1 MKRNKLRRVT
11 ATALLLSFA
20 LPQCAQAAAPTVE
33 TDETVYINMDY
44 YGAPTNTRIVKGVN
58 LNGHTEFTDFGDYKD
73 VYNMSTF
80 DEPTLKEGS
89 VYWKLNTDKNRFY
102 YECIPSDTVNIQMP
116 WNFDVSYKLN
126 GVPVEAAQCAGASGT
141 IQMDIHAVPNSYASD
156 YYKNNMMLVCA
167 TGIDMSKALSID
179 APGAQIQSFGT
190 YKLVMFMGL
199 PGEENTFTVRIGS
212 DDFESMG
219 LIMFMTPATTS
230 ALDIMSSMRDIKD
243 RLENSGDNL
252 YTGVSSML
260 STMQAVQ
267 SSLSSMSNGISG
279 IDQVRKQLIKDRGTI
294 DPRTDAALN
303 ALDELT
309 GKSDSL
315 IPELNSA
322 KETLTTLNATT
333 SSILTTLEESGEDV
347 AEYQKL
353 LNNVK
358 TSLGNL
364 EDLFDDLDDETTDS
378 SWTISQIRSAS
389 EDLQK
394 ELDALTKDLKSLSGS
409 LDDLPDNLDD
419 EVTDNLTN
427 YVKQMATEAGQTAYK
442 AAYEQAYEKAYEQAY
457 KQAYDAAIADGLDEE
472 TAKQTAQQAAEQT
485 ASSAADTAASSVSST
500 AASTAQASA
509 YNNAQALAALMT
521 GIKDGS
527 DDVTTD
533 MKSMTK
539 QLEKVTKEM
548 SNLLD
553 ATNSM
558 LKDLEDIAD
567 VFDDYK
573 GLPQDFTQEGKKL
586 TELANGS
593 LDRVNKMLAD
603 IPALR
608 ESLDSL
614 TKTATSSIDKTT
626 DLMSSTTK
634 ALSTSYDLMNTANS
648 VLRSVRSQADTST
661 QTTID
666 SLLDTLGK
674 LSGSTASGQMQ
685 TATDSIHSAVKD
697 AETDLEDDT
706 NVLNIDTSADLQ
718 SVTSSMNPAPSSL
731 QFILRTEEISVDDDK
746 DNGISDQ
753 DAADE
758 GVFARICN
766 VFKKLFTAIVGVFAS
781 DD

>member
-80 DEPTLKEGS
+80 DEPTLKEDS

-102 YECIPSDTVNIQMP
+102 YECIPNDTVNIQMP

-126 GVPVEAAQCAGASGT
+126 GVPVEADQCAGASGT
-141 IQMDIHAVPNSYASD
+141 IQMDIHAVPNTYASD

-212 DDFESMG
+212 NDFESMG

-267 SSLSSMSNGISG
+267 GSLSSMSSGISG
-279 IDQVRKQLIKDRGTI
+279 IDQVRKQLIKDRGTL

-333 SSILTTLEESGEDV
+333 SSILTTLEESGEDIP
-347 AEYQKL
+347 EYQKL
-353 LNNVK
+353 LNDVK
-358 TSLGNL
+358 TSLSNL
-364 EDLFDDLDDETTDS
+364 EDLFDDLDDETDNS
-378 SWTISQIRSAS
+378 SWTIARIRSAS

-394 ELDALTKDLKSLSGS
+394 ELNALTQDLKNLSGNLEDLPKDLN
-409 LDDLPDNLDD
+409 DA
-419 EVTDNLTN
+419 VTDNLTD
-427 YVKQMATEAGQTAYK
+427 YVKAMATEAGQTAYK
-442 AAYEQAYEKAYEQAY
+442 AAYKQAYQK
-457 KQAYDAAIADGLDEE
+457 AYDAAIAAGSDEE
-472 TAKQTAQQAAEQT
+472 TAKQT

-509 YNNAQALAALMT
+509 YSNAQALAALMT
-521 GIKDGS
+521 GISDGTK
-527 DDVTTD
+527 DVTSD
-533 MKSMTK
+533 MQSMTK
-539 QLEKVTKEM
+539 QLESVTEKI
-548 SNLLD
+548 SGLLD
-553 ATNSM
+553 ATNSL

-567 VFDDYK
+567 VFDEYK
-573 GLPQDFTQEGKKL
+573 GLPQDFTQEGRKL

-648 VLRSVRSQADTST
+648 VLRSVRSQADAST
-661 QTTID
+661 QTTIN

-674 LSGSTASGQMQ
+674 LSGSNASGQMQ

-706 NVLNIDTSADLQ
+706 NVLNIDTSADLE
-718 SVTSSMNPAPSSL
+718 SVTSSMNPSPSSL
-731 QFILRTEEISVDDDK
+731 QFILRTEEISVDDD
-746 DNGISDQ
+746 DDDGISDQ

-766 VFKKLFTAIVGVFAS
+766 IFKKLFTAIAGVFAS

>member
-89 VYWKLNTDKNRFY
+89 VYWKLDTDKNRFY
-102 YECIPSDTVNIQMP
+102 YECIPNDTVNIQMP
-116 WNFDVSYKLN
+116 WNFDVAYKLN
-126 GVPVEAAQCAGASGT
+126 GVPVEADQCAGASGT
-141 IQMDIHAVPNSYASD
+141 IQMDIHAVPNTYASD

-212 DDFESMG
+212 NDFESMG

-243 RLENSGDNL
+243 RLKNSGDNL

-267 SSLSSMSNGISG
+267 GSLSSMSSGISG
-279 IDQVRKQLIKDRGTI
+279 IDQVRKQLIKDRGTL

-322 KETLTTLNATT
+322 KETLTSLNATT
-333 SSILTTLEESGEDV
+333 SSILTTLEESGEDIP
-347 AEYQKL
+347 EYQKL
-353 LNNVK
+353 LNDVK

-364 EDLFDDLDDETTDS
+364 EDLFDDLDDETDNS
-378 SWTISQIRSAS
+378 SWTIAQIRSAS
-389 EDLQK
+389 EDLSK
-394 ELDALTKDLKSLSGS
+394 ELEALTKDLKSLSGS
-409 LDDLPDNLDD
+409 LDDLDLETP
-419 EVTDNLTN
+419 VTTELTN
-427 YVKQMATEAGQTAYK
+427 YVKNMTSTASSTVLDTAYK
-442 AAYEQAYEKAYEQAY
+442 KGYAAG
-457 KQAYDAAIADGLDEE
+457 KQAAIDEGKTDEAEIEAIAQQYAEA
-472 TAKQTAQQAAEQT
+472 AKASAASQ
-485 ASSAADTAASSVSST
+485 ASSAASQ
-500 AASTAQASA
+500 AQASA
-509 YNNAQALAALMT
+509 YSNAQALAALMT
-521 GIKDGS
+521 GIKSGS
-527 DDVTTD
+527 SAVTSD
-533 MKSMTK
+533 MQSMTK
-539 QLEKVTKEM
+539 QLKSVTEKM
-548 SNLLD
+548 SGLLK
-553 ATNSM
+553 ATNSL

-567 VFDDYK
+567 VFDEYK

-626 DLMSSTTK
+626 DLMNSTKK
-634 ALSTSYDLMNTANS
+634 ALSTSYDLVNTANS
-648 VLRSVRSQADTST
+648 VLRSVRSQADAST
-661 QTTID
+661 QATID

-706 NVLNIDTSADLQ
+706 NVLNIDTSADLE
-718 SVTSSMNPAPSSL
+718 SVTSSMNPSPSSL
-731 QFILRTEEISVDDDK
+731 QFILRTEEISVDDD
-746 DNGISDQ
+746 DDDGTSDQ

-766 VFKKLFTAIVGVFAS
+766 IFKKLFTAIVGVFAS

>member
-80 DEPTLKEGS
+80 DEPTLKEDS

-102 YECIPSDTVNIQMP
+102 YECIPNDTVNIQMP

-126 GVPVEAAQCAGASGT
+126 GVPVEADQCAGASGT
-141 IQMDIHAVPNSYASD
+141 IQMDIHAVPNTYASD

-212 DDFESMG
+212 NDFESMG

-267 SSLSSMSNGISG
+267 SSLSSMSSGISG
-279 IDQVRKQLIKDRGTI
+279 IDQVRKQLIKDRGTL

-322 KETLTTLNATT
+322 KETLTALNATT
-333 SSILTTLEESGEDV
+333 SSILTTLEESGEDIP
-347 AEYQKL
+347 EYQKL
-353 LNNVK
+353 LNDVK

-364 EDLFDDLDDETTDS
+364 EDLFDDLDDETDNS
-378 SWTISQIRSAS
+378 SWTIAQIRSAS

-394 ELDALTKDLKSLSGS
+394 ELNALTQDLKNLSGN
-409 LDDLPDNLDD
+409 LEDLPKNLNDA
-419 EVTDNLTN
+419 VTDNLTD
-427 YVKQMATEAGQTAYK
+427 YVKKMASTASSTVLDTAYK
-442 AAYEQAYEKAYEQAY
+442 KGYAAGKQKAIDDGKTDEAEIE
-457 KQAYDAAIADGLDEE
+457 AIAQQYAEA
-472 TAKQTAQQAAEQT
+472 AKASAASQ
-485 ASSAADTAASSVSST
+485 ASSAASQ
-500 AASTAQASA
+500 AQASA

-521 GIKDGS
+521 GIKSGS
-527 DDVTTD
+527 SAVTSD
-533 MKSMTK
+533 MQTMTK
-539 QLEKVTKEM
+539 QLKSVTEKM
-548 SNLLD
+548 SGLLD
-553 ATNSM
+553 ATNSL

-567 VFDDYK
+567 VFDEYK
-573 GLPQDFTQEGKKL
+573 GLPQDFTAEGKKL

-614 TKTATSSIDKTT
+614 TKTATASIDKTT
-626 DLMSSTTK
+626 DLMNSTTK

-648 VLRSVRSQADTST
+648 VLRSVRSQADAST

-685 TATDSIHSAVKD
+685 TATNSIHSAVKD

-706 NVLNIDTSADLQ
+706 NVLNIDTSADLE
-718 SVTSSMNPAPSSL
+718 SVTSSMNPSPSSL
-731 QFILRTEEISVDDDK
+731 QFILRTEEISVDDD
-746 DNGISDQ
+746 DDDGISDQ

-758 GVFARICN
+758 GVFSRICN
-766 VFKKLFTAIVGVFAS
+766 IFKKLFTAITGVFAS

>member
-80 DEPTLKEGS
+80 DEPTLKEDS

-102 YECIPSDTVNIQMP
+102 YECIPNDTVNIQMP

-126 GVPVEAAQCAGASGT
+126 GVPVEADQCAGASGT
-141 IQMDIHAVPNSYASD
+141 IQMDIHAVPNTYASD

-212 DDFESMG
+212 NDFESMG

-267 SSLSSMSNGISG
+267 GSLSSMSSGISG
-279 IDQVRKQLIKDRGTI
+279 IDQVRKQLIKDRGTL

-322 KETLTTLNATT
+322 KETLTALNATT
-333 SSILTTLEESGEDV
+333 SSILTTLEESGEDIP
-347 AEYQKL
+347 EYQKL
-353 LNNVK
+353 LNDVK

-364 EDLFDDLDDETTDS
+364 EDLFDDLDDETDNS
-378 SWTISQIRSAS
+378 SWTIARIRSAS
-389 EDLQK
+389 ESLQK
-394 ELDALTKDLKSLSGS
+394 ELNALTDDLESLSGS
-409 LDDLPDNLDD
+409 LSKMPKNLNDA
-419 EVTDNLTN
+419 VTDNLTD
-427 YVKQMATEAGQTAYK
+427 YVKAMATEAGQTAYK
-442 AAYEQAYEKAYEQAY
+442 AAYKQAYQK
-457 KQAYDAAIADGLDEE
+457 AYDAAIAAGSDEE
-472 TAKQTAQQAAEQT
+472 TAKQT

-509 YNNAQALAALMT
+509 YNNAQALAALLN
-521 GIKDGS
+521 GINEGS
-527 DDVTTD
+527 TDVKKQTD
-533 MKSMTK
+533 SMLSR
-539 QLEKVTKEM
+539 LESVTEKM
-548 SNLLD
+548 SDLLD
-553 ATNSM
+553 ATNSL

-567 VFDDYK
+567 VFDEYK
-573 GLPQDFTQEGKKL
+573 GLPQDFTAEGKKL

-603 IPALR
+603 IPALL

-614 TKTATSSIDKTT
+614 TKTATASIDKTT

-648 VLRSVRSQADTST
+648 VLRSVRSQADAST
-661 QTTID
+661 QTTIN

-685 TATDSIHSAVKD
+685 TATNSIHSAVKD

-706 NVLNIDTSADLQ
+706 NVLNIDTSADLE
-718 SVTSSMNPAPSSL
+718 SVTSSMNPSPSSL
-731 QFILRTEEISVDDDK
+731 QFILRTEEISVDDD
-746 DNGISDQ
+746 DDDGISDQ

-766 VFKKLFTAIVGVFAS
+766 IFKKLFTAITGVFAS

>member
-20 LPQCAQAAAPTVE
+20 LPQCAYAAAPTVE
-33 TDETVYINMDY
+33 TDEAVYINMDY
-44 YGAPTNTRIVKGVN
+44 YGVPTNTRIVKGVN

-80 DEPTLKEGS
+80 DEPVLKDGS
-89 VYWKLNTDKNRFY
+89 VYWKLDTDKQRFY
-102 YECIPSDTVNIQMP
+102 YECIPNDTVNIQMP

-126 GVPVEAAQCAGASGT
+126 GVPVEADKCAGASGT
-141 IQMDIHAVPNSYASD
+141 IQMDIHAVPNDYASE

-212 DDFESMG
+212 NDFESMG

-267 SSLSSMSNGISG
+267 GSLSSMSKGISG
-279 IDQVRKQLIKDRGTI
+279 IDEVRKQLIRDRGTI
-294 DPRTDAALN
+294 DPRTDAALA
-303 ALDELT
+303 ALNELT
-309 GKSDSL
+309 GQSDSL
-315 IPELNSA
+315 IPELNTT
-322 KETLTTLNATT
+322 KDTLTSLNATT
-333 SSILTTLEESGEDV
+333 SSILTTLEESGADV
-347 AEYQKL
+347 TEYQKL
-353 LNNVK
+353 LEQVK

-364 EDLFDDLDDETTDS
+364 EDLFDDLDDETS
-378 SWTISQIRSAS
+378 NGSWNISQVRSAS
-389 EDLQK
+389 ESLQK
-394 ELDALTKDLKSLSGS
+394 ELDALT
-409 LDDLPDNLDD
+409 DDLRKLSDSLENLDL
-419 EVTDNLTN
+419 ETPVSTELKN
-427 YVKQMATEAGQTAYK
+427 YV
-442 AAYEQAYEKAYEQAY
+442 
-457 KQAYDAAIADGLDEE
+457 
-472 TAKQTAQQAAEQT
+472 
-485 ASSAADTAASSVSST
+485 SAMTSST
-500 AASTAQASA
+500 AQSAGKDASQQKYIEIMSTITDDMSDEKKAEIKEKAKAEAAKAGEAAGAAAVQSSAA

-521 GIKDGS
+521 GIKSGS
-527 DDVTTD
+527 SAVTSD
-533 MKSMTK
+533 MQSMTK
-539 QLEKVTKEM
+539 QLKSVTEKM
-548 SNLLD
+548 SDLLN
-553 ATNSM
+553 ATNSL

-593 LDRVNKMLAD
+593 LDRVNKMLAN

-608 ESLDSL
+608 ESLD
-614 TKTATSSIDKTT
+614 TMTTTANSAIDKTT
-626 DLMSSTTK
+626 SLITSTKK
-634 ALSTSYDLMNTANS
+634 ALSTSYDLVNTANS
-648 VLRSVRSQADTST
+648 VLRSVRSQADAST
-661 QTTID
+661 QATID

-706 NVLNIDTSADLQ
+706 NVLNIDTSAELQ
-718 SVTSSMNPAPSSL
+718 SVTSNMNPAPSSL
-731 QFILRTEEISVDDDK
+731 QFILRTKEISIDDDK
-746 DNGISDQ
+746 DSGVSDQ

-766 VFKKLFTAIVGVFAS
+766 VFKKLFTAITSVFAS

>member
-80 DEPTLKEGS
+80 DEPTLKEDS

-102 YECIPSDTVNIQMP
+102 YECIPNDTVNIQMP

-126 GVPVEAAQCAGASGT
+126 GVPVEADQCAGASGT
-141 IQMDIHAVPNSYASD
+141 IQMDIHAVPNTYASD

-212 DDFESMG
+212 NDFESMG

-267 SSLSSMSNGISG
+267 SSLSSMSSGISG
-279 IDQVRKQLIKDRGTI
+279 IDQVRKQLIKDRGTL

-322 KETLTTLNATT
+322 KETLTSLNATT
-333 SSILTTLEESGEDV
+333 SSILTTLEESGEDIP
-347 AEYQKL
+347 EYQKL
-353 LNNVK
+353 LNDVK

-364 EDLFDDLDDETTDS
+364 EDLFDDLDDETDNS
-378 SWTISQIRSAS
+378 SWTIAQIRSAS
-389 EDLQK
+389 EDLSK
-394 ELDALTKDLKSLSGS
+394 ELEALTKDLKSLSGS
-409 LDDLPDNLDD
+409 LDDLDLETPVST
-419 EVTDNLTN
+419 ELTK
-427 YVKQMATEAGQTAYK
+427 YV
-442 AAYEQAYEKAYEQAY
+442 
-457 KQAYDAAIADGLDEE
+457 
-472 TAKQTAQQAAEQT
+472 
-485 ASSAADTAASSVSST
+485 SAMTSST
-500 AASTAQASA
+500 AQSAGKDASQQKYLEIMSTITDDMSDEEKAEIKEKAKAEAAKAGEAAGAAAVQSSAA

-521 GIKDGS
+521 GIKSGS
-527 DDVTTD
+527 SAVTSD
-533 MKSMTK
+533 MQSMTK
-539 QLEKVTKEM
+539 QLESVTKEM
-548 SNLLD
+548 SNLLN
-553 ATNSM
+553 ATNSL

-567 VFDDYK
+567 VFDEYK

-614 TKTATSSIDKTT
+614 TKTATASIDKTT

-648 VLRSVRSQADTST
+648 VLRSVRSQADAST

-685 TATDSIHSAVKD
+685 TATNSIHSAVKD

-706 NVLNIDTSADLQ
+706 NVLNIDTSADLE
-718 SVTSSMNPAPSSL
+718 SVTSSMNPSPSSL
-731 QFILRTEEISVDDDK
+731 QFILRTEEISVDDD
-746 DNGISDQ
+746 DDDGISDQ

-766 VFKKLFTAIVGVFAS
+766 IFKKLFTAITGVFAS

>member
-80 DEPTLKEGS
+80 DEPTLKEDS

-102 YECIPSDTVNIQMP
+102 YECIPNDTVNIQMP

-126 GVPVEAAQCAGASGT
+126 GVPVEADQCAGASGT
-141 IQMDIHAVPNSYASD
+141 IQMDIHAVPNTYASD

-212 DDFESMG
+212 NDFESMG

-267 SSLSSMSNGISG
+267 GSLSSMSSGISG
-279 IDQVRKQLIKDRGTI
+279 IDQVRKQLIKDRGTL

-322 KETLTTLNATT
+322 KETLTALNATT
-333 SSILTTLEESGEDV
+333 SSILTTLEESGEDIP
-347 AEYQKL
+347 EYQKL
-353 LNNVK
+353 LNDVK

-364 EDLFDDLDDETTDS
+364 EDLFDDLDDETDNS
-378 SWTISQIRSAS
+378 SWTIARIRSAS

-394 ELDALTKDLKSLSGS
+394 ELNALTDDLKSLSGS
-409 LDDLPDNLDD
+409 LDDLDLETPVSTELK
-419 EVTDNLTN
+419 N
-427 YVKQMATEAGQTAYK
+427 YV
-442 AAYEQAYEKAYEQAY
+442 
-457 KQAYDAAIADGLDEE
+457 
-472 TAKQTAQQAAEQT
+472 
-485 ASSAADTAASSVSST
+485 SAMTSST
-500 AASTAQASA
+500 AQSAGKDASQKKYLEIMSTITRDMSDEEKAEIEEKAKAEAAKAGEAAGAAAVQSSAA

-521 GIKDGS
+521 GIKSGS
-527 DDVTTD
+527 SAVTSD
-533 MKSMTK
+533 MQSMTK
-539 QLEKVTKEM
+539 QLKSVTEEM
-548 SNLLD
+548 SDLLD
-553 ATNSM
+553 ATNSL

-567 VFDDYK
+567 VFDEYK
-573 GLPQDFTQEGKKL
+573 GLPQDFTAEGKKL

-614 TKTATSSIDKTT
+614 TKTATASIDKTT

-648 VLRSVRSQADTST
+648 VLRSVRSQADAST

-685 TATDSIHSAVKD
+685 TATNSIHSAVKD

-706 NVLNIDTSADLQ
+706 NVLNIDTSADLE
-718 SVTSSMNPAPSSL
+718 SVTSSMNPSPSSL
-731 QFILRTEEISVDDDK
+731 QFILRTEEISVDDD
-746 DNGISDQ
+746 DDDGISDQ

-758 GVFARICN
+758 GVFSRICN
-766 VFKKLFTAIVGVFAS
+766 IFKKLFTAITGVFAS
-781 DD
+781 ND

>member
-73 VYNMSTF
+73 GYNMSTF
-80 DEPTLKEGS
+80 DEPTLKEDS

-102 YECIPSDTVNIQMP
+102 YECIPNDTVNIQMP

-126 GVPVEAAQCAGASGT
+126 GVPVEADQCAGASGT
-141 IQMDIHAVPNSYASD
+141 IQMDIHAVPNTYASD

-212 DDFESMG
+212 NDFESMG

-267 SSLSSMSNGISG
+267 SSLSSMSSGISG
-279 IDQVRKQLIKDRGTI
+279 IDQVRKQLIKDRGTL

-322 KETLTTLNATT
+322 KETLTALNATT
-333 SSILTTLEESGEDV
+333 SSILTTLEESGEDIP
-347 AEYQKL
+347 EYQKL
-353 LNNVK
+353 LTDVK

-364 EDLFDDLDDETTDS
+364 EDLFDDLDDETDNS
-378 SWTISQIRSAS
+378 SWTIAQIRSAS
-389 EDLQK
+389 EDLSK
-394 ELDALTKDLKSLSGS
+394 ELEALTKDLKSLSGS
-409 LDDLPDNLDD
+409 LDDLPKDLNN
-419 EVTDNLTN
+419 EVTTELTN
-427 YVKQMATEAGQTAYK
+427 YVKKMASTASSTVTETVRQ
-442 AAYEQAYEKAYEQAY
+442 QAYEKAMEQLQPAIDAGQMTEEDA
-457 KQAYDAAIADGLDEE
+457 KAKANEIADAAASSSD
-472 TAKQTAQQAAEQT
+472 ASAA
-485 ASSAADTAASSVSST
+485 ASSAASQ
-500 AASTAQASA
+500 AQASA

-521 GIKDGS
+521 GIKSGS
-527 DDVTTD
+527 SAVTSD
-533 MKSMTK
+533 MQSMTK
-539 QLEKVTKEM
+539 QLKSVTEKM
-548 SNLLD
+548 SGLLD
-553 ATNSM
+553 ATNSL

-567 VFDDYK
+567 VFDEYK
-573 GLPQDFTQEGKKL
+573 GLPQDFTQEGRKL

-614 TKTATSSIDKTT
+614 TKTATASIDKTT

-648 VLRSVRSQADTST
+648 VLRSVRSQADAST

-685 TATDSIHSAVKD
+685 TATNSIHSAVKD

-706 NVLNIDTSADLQ
+706 NVLNIDTSADLE
-718 SVTSSMNPAPSSL
+718 SVTSSMNPSPSSL
-731 QFILRTEEISVDDDK
+731 QFILRTEEISVDDD
-746 DNGISDQ
+746 DDDGISDQ

-766 VFKKLFTAIVGVFAS
+766 IFKKLFTAITGVFAS

>member
-80 DEPTLKEGS
+80 DEPTLKEDS

-102 YECIPSDTVNIQMP
+102 YECIPNDTVNIQMP

-126 GVPVEAAQCAGASGT
+126 GVPVEADQCAGASGT
-141 IQMDIHAVPNSYASD
+141 IQMDIHAVPNTYASD

-212 DDFESMG
+212 NDFESMG

-267 SSLSSMSNGISG
+267 SSLSSMSSGISG
-279 IDQVRKQLIKDRGTI
+279 IDQVRKQLIKDRGTL

-322 KETLTTLNATT
+322 KETLTALNATT
-333 SSILTTLEESGEDV
+333 SSILTTLEESGEDIP
-347 AEYQKL
+347 EYQKL
-353 LNNVK
+353 LNDVK

-364 EDLFDDLDDETTDS
+364 EDLFDDLDDETDNS
-378 SWTISQIRSAS
+378 SWTIAQIRSAS

-394 ELDALTKDLKSLSGS
+394 ELNALTEDLESLSGS
-409 LDDLPDNLDD
+409 LDDLDLETPVST
-419 EVTDNLTN
+419 ELTN
-427 YVKQMATEAGQTAYK
+427 YVKKMATEAGTTAAETASKQAY
-442 AAYEQAYEKAYEQAY
+442 AQAYEQAIANGMSKEE
-457 KQAYDAAIADGLDEE
+457 AAA
-472 TAKQTAQQAAEQT
+472 AKSA
-485 ASSAADTAASSVSST
+485 ASSAANSAASQ
-500 AASTAQASA
+500 AQASA

-521 GIKDGS
+521 GIKSGS
-527 DDVTTD
+527 SAVTSD
-533 MKSMTK
+533 MQSMTK
-539 QLEKVTKEM
+539 QLKSVTEKM
-548 SNLLD
+548 SGLLD
-553 ATNSM
+553 ATNSL

-567 VFDDYK
+567 VFDEYK
-573 GLPQDFTQEGKKL
+573 GLPQDFTAEGKKL

-614 TKTATSSIDKTT
+614 TKTATASIDKTT
-626 DLMSSTTK
+626 DLMNSTTK

-648 VLRSVRSQADTST
+648 VLRSVRSQADAST
-661 QTTID
+661 QTTIN
-666 SLLDTLGK
+666 SLLDALGK

-685 TATDSIHSAVKD
+685 TATNSIHSAVKD

-706 NVLNIDTSADLQ
+706 NVLNIDTSADLE
-718 SVTSSMNPAPSSL
+718 SVTSSMNPSPSSL
-731 QFILRTEEISVDDDK
+731 QFILRTEEISVDDD
-746 DNGISDQ
+746 DDDGISDQ

-766 VFKKLFTAIVGVFAS
+766 IFKKLFTAITGVFAS

>member
-80 DEPTLKEGS
+80 DEPTLKEDS

-102 YECIPSDTVNIQMP
+102 YECIPNDTVNIQMP

-126 GVPVEAAQCAGASGT
+126 GVPVEADQCAGASGT
-141 IQMDIHAVPNSYASD
+141 IQMDIHAVPNTYASD

-212 DDFESMG
+212 NDFESMG

-267 SSLSSMSNGISG
+267 SSLSSMSSGISG
-279 IDQVRKQLIKDRGTI
+279 IDQVRKQLIKDRGTL

-322 KETLTTLNATT
+322 KETLTALNATT
-333 SSILTTLEESGEDV
+333 SSILTTLEESGEDIP
-347 AEYQKL
+347 EYQKL
-353 LNNVK
+353 LNDVK

-364 EDLFDDLDDETTDS
+364 EDLFDDLDDETDNS
-378 SWTISQIRSAS
+378 SWTIAQIRSAS

-394 ELDALTKDLKSLSGS
+394 ELNALTEDLKSLSGS
-409 LDDLPDNLDD
+409 LDDLDLETPVSTELK
-419 EVTDNLTN
+419 N
-427 YVKQMATEAGQTAYK
+427 YV
-442 AAYEQAYEKAYEQAY
+442 
-457 KQAYDAAIADGLDEE
+457 
-472 TAKQTAQQAAEQT
+472 
-485 ASSAADTAASSVSST
+485 SAMTSST
-500 AASTAQASA
+500 AQSAGKDASQKKYLEIMSTITRDMSDEEKAEIEEKAKAEAAKAGEAAGAAAVQSSAA

-521 GIKDGS
+521 GIKSGS
-527 DDVTTD
+527 SAVTSD
-533 MKSMTK
+533 MQSMTK
-539 QLEKVTKEM
+539 QLKSVTEKM
-548 SNLLD
+548 SDLLN
-553 ATNSM
+553 ATNSL

-567 VFDDYK
+567 VFDEYK
-573 GLPQDFTQEGKKL
+573 GLPQDFTAEGKKL

-648 VLRSVRSQADTST
+648 VLRSVRSQADAST
-661 QTTID
+661 QTTIN

-685 TATDSIHSAVKD
+685 TATNSIHSAVKD

-706 NVLNIDTSADLQ
+706 NVLNIDTSADLE
-718 SVTSSMNPAPSSL
+718 SVTSSMNPSPSSL
-731 QFILRTEEISVDDDK
+731 QFILRTEEISVDDD
-746 DNGISDQ
+746 DDDGISDQ

-766 VFKKLFTAIVGVFAS
+766 IFKKLFTAITGVFAS

>member
-80 DEPTLKEGS
+80 DEPTLKEDS
-89 VYWKLNTDKNRFY
+89 VYLKLNTDKNRFY
-102 YECIPSDTVNIQMP
+102 YECIPNDTVNIQMP

-126 GVPVEAAQCAGASGT
+126 GVPVEADQCAGASGT
-141 IQMDIHAVPNSYASD
+141 IQMDIHAVPNTYASD

-212 DDFESMG
+212 NDFESMG

-267 SSLSSMSNGISG
+267 SSLSSMSSGISG
-279 IDQVRKQLIKDRGTI
+279 IDQVRKQLIKDRGTL

-322 KETLTTLNATT
+322 KETLTALNATT
-333 SSILTTLEESGEDV
+333 SSILTTLEESGEDIP
-347 AEYQKL
+347 EYQKL
-353 LNNVK
+353 LNDVK

-364 EDLFDDLDDETTDS
+364 EDLFDDLDDETDNS
-378 SWTISQIRSAS
+378 SWTIAQIRSAS
-389 EDLQK
+389 EDLSK
-394 ELDALTKDLKSLSGS
+394 ELEALTKDLKSLSGS
-409 LDDLPDNLDD
+409 LDDLPKDLNN
-419 EVTDNLTN
+419 EVTTELTN
-427 YVKQMATEAGQTAYK
+427 YVKKMASTASSTVTETVRQ
-442 AAYEQAYEKAYEQAY
+442 QAYEKAMEQLQPAIDAGQMTEEDA
-457 KQAYDAAIADGLDEE
+457 KAKANEIADAAASSSD
-472 TAKQTAQQAAEQT
+472 ASAA
-485 ASSAADTAASSVSST
+485 ASSAASQ
-500 AASTAQASA
+500 AQASA

-521 GIKDGS
+521 GIKSGS
-527 DDVTTD
+527 SAVTSD
-533 MKSMTK
+533 MQSMTK
-539 QLEKVTKEM
+539 QLKSVTEKM
-548 SNLLD
+548 SGLLD
-553 ATNSM
+553 ATNSL

-567 VFDDYK
+567 VFDEYK
-573 GLPQDFTQEGKKL
+573 GLPQDFTQEGRKL

-614 TKTATSSIDKTT
+614 TKTATASIDKTT

-648 VLRSVRSQADTST
+648 VLRSVRSQADAST

-685 TATDSIHSAVKD
+685 TATNSIHSAVKD

-706 NVLNIDTSADLQ
+706 NVLNIDTSADLE
-718 SVTSSMNPAPSSL
+718 SVTSSMNPSPSSL
-731 QFILRTEEISVDDDK
+731 QFILRTEEISVDDD
-746 DNGISDQ
+746 DDDGISDQ

-766 VFKKLFTAIVGVFAS
+766 IFKKLFTAITGVFAS

>member
-80 DEPTLKEGS
+80 DEPTLKDGS
-89 VYWKLNTDKNRFY
+89 VYWKLDTDKNRFY
-102 YECIPSDTVNIQMP
+102 YECIPNDTVNIQMP

-126 GVPVEAAQCAGASGT
+126 GVPIEADQCAGASGT
-141 IQMDIHAVPNSYASD
+141 IQMDIHAVPNTYASD

-212 DDFESMG
+212 NDFESMG

-267 SSLSSMSNGISG
+267 GSLSSMSSGISG
-279 IDQVRKQLIKDRGTI
+279 IDQVRKQLIKDRATL

-322 KETLTTLNATT
+322 KETLTSLNATT
-333 SSILTTLEESGEDV
+333 SSILTTLEESGEDIP
-347 AEYQKL
+347 EYQKL
-353 LNNVK
+353 LNDVK

-364 EDLFDDLDDETTDS
+364 EDLFDDLDDETDNS
-378 SWTISQIRSAS
+378 SWTIARIRSAS

-394 ELDALTKDLKSLSGS
+394 ELNALTQDLKNLSGNLEDLPKDLN
-409 LDDLPDNLDD
+409 DA
-419 EVTDNLTN
+419 VTDNLTD
-427 YVKQMATEAGQTAYK
+427 YVKAMATEAGQTAYK
-442 AAYEQAYEKAYEQAY
+442 AAYKQAYQK
-457 KQAYDAAIADGLDEE
+457 AYDAAIAAGSDEE
-472 TAKQTAQQAAEQT
+472 TAKQT

-509 YNNAQALAALMT
+509 YSNAQALAALMT
-521 GIKDGS
+521 GINDASKS
-527 DDVTTD
+527 TV
-533 MKSMTK
+533 KSMQSMTSQSVNVIK
-539 QLEKVTKEM
+539 QMTD
-548 SNLLD
+548 LLN
-553 ATNSM
+553 ATNSL

-567 VFDDYK
+567 VFDEYK

-614 TKTATSSIDKTT
+614 TKTATASIDKTT
-626 DLMSSTTK
+626 DLMNSTKK
-634 ALSTSYDLMNTANS
+634 ALSTSYDLVNTANS
-648 VLRSVRSQADTST
+648 VLRSVRSQADAST
-661 QTTID
+661 QATID

-706 NVLNIDTSADLQ
+706 NVLNIDTSADLE
-718 SVTSSMNPAPSSL
+718 SVTSSMNPSPSSL
-731 QFILRTEEISVDDDK
+731 QFILRTEEISVDDD
-746 DNGISDQ
+746 DDDGTSDQ

-758 GVFARICN
+758 GVFSRICN
-766 VFKKLFTAIVGVFAS
+766 IFKKLFTAITGVFAS

>member
-89 VYWKLNTDKNRFY
+89 VYWKLDTDKNRFY
-102 YECIPSDTVNIQMP
+102 YECIPNDTVNIQMP

-126 GVPVEAAQCAGASGT
+126 GVPVEADQCAGASGT
-141 IQMDIHAVPNSYASD
+141 IQMDIHAVPNTYASD

-212 DDFESMG
+212 NDFESMG

-267 SSLSSMSNGISG
+267 SSLSSMSSGISG
-279 IDQVRKQLIKDRGTI
+279 IDQVRKQLIKDRGTL

-322 KETLTTLNATT
+322 KETLTSLNATT
-333 SSILTTLEESGEDV
+333 SSILTTLEESGKDIP
-347 AEYQKL
+347 EYQKL
-353 LNNVK
+353 LNDVK

-364 EDLFDDLDDETTDS
+364 EDLFDDLDDETDNS
-378 SWTISQIRSAS
+378 SWTIARIRSAS

-394 ELDALTKDLKSLSGS
+394 ELKALR
-409 LDDLPDNLDD
+409 DDLDNLSD
-419 EVTDNLTN
+419 ELGKFTEDGNKNPLETEVGQSL
-427 YVKQMATEAGQTAYK
+427 KQYANNMTAQGGAGTYSVIYQQTYQ
-442 AAYEQAYEKAYEQAY
+442 QAYQQARQQGVEEDPAKETAERVA
-457 KQAYDAAIADGLDEE
+457 KQAAG
-472 TAKQTAQQAAEQT
+472 
-485 ASSAADTAASSVSST
+485 SAATAAAKSE
-500 AASTAQASA
+500 AM
-509 YNNAQALAALMT
+509 NNAEALAALMT
-521 GIKDGS
+521 GIKNGS
-527 DDVTTD
+527 KDVMNSIQHMISQTNSVID
-533 MKSMTK
+533 K
-539 QLEKVTKEM
+539 M
-548 SNLLD
+548 SNLLN
-553 ATNSM
+553 ATNLL

-567 VFDDYK
+567 VFDEYK

-626 DLMSSTTK
+626 DLMNSTKK
-634 ALSTSYDLMNTANS
+634 ALSTSYDLVNTANS
-648 VLRSVRSQADTST
+648 VLRSVRSQADAST
-661 QTTID
+661 QATID

-706 NVLNIDTSADLQ
+706 NVLNIDTSADLE
-718 SVTSSMNPAPSSL
+718 SVTSSMNPSPSSL
-731 QFILRTEEISVDDDK
+731 QFILRTEEISVDDD
-746 DNGISDQ
+746 DDDGTSDQ

-766 VFKKLFTAIVGVFAS
+766 IFKKLFTAITGVFAS

>member
-20 LPQCAQAAAPTVE
+20 LPQCAYAAAPTVE
-33 TDETVYINMDY
+33 TDEAVYINMDY
-44 YGAPTNTRIVKGVN
+44 YGVPTNTRIVKGVN

-80 DEPTLKEGS
+80 DEPVLKDGS
-89 VYWKLNTDKNRFY
+89 VYWKLDTDKQRFY
-102 YECIPSDTVNIQMP
+102 YECIPNDTVNIQMP

-126 GVPVEAAQCAGASGT
+126 GVPVEADKCAGASGT
-141 IQMDIHAVPNSYASD
+141 IQMDIHAVPNDYASE

-212 DDFESMG
+212 NDFESMG

-267 SSLSSMSNGISG
+267 GSLSSMSKGISG
-279 IDQVRKQLIKDRGTI
+279 IDEVRKQLIRDRGTI
-294 DPRTDAALN
+294 DPRTDAALA
-303 ALDELT
+303 ALNELT
-309 GKSDSL
+309 GQSDSL
-315 IPELNSA
+315 IPELNTT
-322 KETLTTLNATT
+322 KDTLTSLNATT
-333 SSILTTLEESGEDV
+333 SSILTTLEESGADV
-347 AEYQKL
+347 TEYQKL
-353 LNNVK
+353 LEQVK

-364 EDLFDDLDDETTDS
+364 EDLFDDLDDETS
-378 SWTISQIRSAS
+378 NGSWNISQVRSAS

-394 ELDALTKDLKSLSGS
+394 ELNALTEDLRNLSDSLE
-409 LDDLPDNLDD
+409 NLDL
-419 EVTDNLTN
+419 ETPVSIELAN
-427 YVKQMATEAGQTAYK
+427 YVKKMATEAGTTA
-442 AAYEQAYEKAYEQAY
+442 ADTAS
-457 KQAYDAAIADGLDEE
+457 KQAYDKAIDSGMSKEDAAA
-472 TAKQTAQQAAEQT
+472 AAAAAAESA
-485 ASSAADTAASSVSST
+485 ASSAASQ
-500 AASTAQASA
+500 AQASA

-521 GIKDGS
+521 GIKNGS
-527 DDVTTD
+527 SDVTSK
-533 MKSMTK
+533 MKSMTA
-539 QLEKVTKEM
+539 QLASVTKEM
-548 SNLLD
+548 SGLLD
-553 ATNSM
+553 STNSL

-567 VFDDYK
+567 VFDAYK

-586 TELANGS
+586 SELANGS

-608 ESLDSL
+608 ESLD
-614 TKTATSSIDKTT
+614 TMTTTANSAIDKTT
-626 DLMSSTTK
+626 SLITSTKK
-634 ALSTSYDLMNTANS
+634 ALSTSYDLVNTANS
-648 VLRSVRSQADTST
+648 VLRSVRSQADAST
-661 QTTID
+661 QATID

-685 TATDSIHSAVKD
+685 TATNSIHSAVKD

-706 NVLNIDTSADLQ
+706 NVLNIDTSAELQ
-718 SVTSSMNPAPSSL
+718 SVTSNMNPAPSSL
-731 QFILRTEEISVDDDK
+731 QFILRTKEISVDDDK
-746 DNGISDQ
+746 DSGVSDQ

-766 VFKKLFTAIVGVFAS
+766 VFKKLFTAITSVFAS

>member
-80 DEPTLKEGS
+80 DEPTLKDGS

-102 YECIPSDTVNIQMP
+102 YECIPNDTVNIQMP

-126 GVPVEAAQCAGASGT
+126 GVPVEADQCAGASGT
-141 IQMDIHAVPNSYASD
+141 IQMDIHAVPNTYASD

-212 DDFESMG
+212 NDFESMG

-267 SSLSSMSNGISG
+267 GSLSSMSSGISG
-279 IDQVRKQLIKDRGTI
+279 IDQVRKQLIKDRGTL

-322 KETLTTLNATT
+322 KETLTALNATT
-333 SSILTTLEESGEDV
+333 SSILTTLEESGEDIP
-347 AEYQKL
+347 EYQKL
-353 LNNVK
+353 LNDVK

-364 EDLFDDLDDETTDS
+364 EDLFDDLDDETDNS
-378 SWTISQIRSAS
+378 SWTIAQIRSAS
-389 EDLQK
+389 EDLSK
-394 ELDALTKDLKSLSGS
+394 ELEALTKDLKSLSGS
-409 LDDLPDNLDD
+409 LDDLPKDLNN
-419 EVTDNLTN
+419 EVTTELTN
-427 YVKQMATEAGQTAYK
+427 YVKKMASTASSTVTETVRQ
-442 AAYEQAYEKAYEQAY
+442 QAYEKAMEQLQPAIDAGQMTEEDA
-457 KQAYDAAIADGLDEE
+457 KAKANEIADAAASSSD
-472 TAKQTAQQAAEQT
+472 ASAA
-485 ASSAADTAASSVSST
+485 ASSAASQ
-500 AASTAQASA
+500 AQASA

-521 GIKDGS
+521 GIKSGS
-527 DDVTTD
+527 SAVTSD
-533 MKSMTK
+533 MQSMTK
-539 QLEKVTKEM
+539 QLKSVTEKM
-548 SNLLD
+548 SGLLD
-553 ATNSM
+553 ATNSL

-567 VFDDYK
+567 VFDEYK
-573 GLPQDFTQEGKKL
+573 GLPQDFTQEGRKL

-614 TKTATSSIDKTT
+614 TKTATASIDKTT

-648 VLRSVRSQADTST
+648 VLRSVRSQADAST

-685 TATDSIHSAVKD
+685 TATNSIHSAVKD

-706 NVLNIDTSADLQ
+706 NVLNIDTSADLE
-718 SVTSSMNPAPSSL
+718 SVTSSMNPSPSSL
-731 QFILRTEEISVDDDK
+731 QFILRTEEISVDDD
-746 DNGISDQ
+746 DDDGISDQ

-766 VFKKLFTAIVGVFAS
+766 IFKKLFTAITGVFMS

>member
-80 DEPTLKEGS
+80 DEPTLKEDS

-102 YECIPSDTVNIQMP
+102 YECIPNDTVNIQMP

-126 GVPVEAAQCAGASGT
+126 GVPVEADQCAGASGT
-141 IQMDIHAVPNSYASD
+141 IQMDIHAVPNTYASD

-212 DDFESMG
+212 NDFESMG

-267 SSLSSMSNGISG
+267 SSLSSMSSGISG
-279 IDQVRKQLIKDRGTI
+279 IDQVRKQLIKDRGTL

-322 KETLTTLNATT
+322 KETLTALNATT
-333 SSILTTLEESGEDV
+333 SSILTTLEESGEDIP
-347 AEYQKL
+347 EYQKL
-353 LNNVK
+353 LNDVK

-364 EDLFDDLDDETTDS
+364 EDLFDDLDDETDNS
-378 SWTISQIRSAS
+378 SWTIAQIRSAS
-389 EDLQK
+389 EDLSK
-394 ELDALTKDLKSLSGS
+394 ELEALTKDLKSLSGS
-409 LDDLPDNLDD
+409 LDDLPKDLNN
-419 EVTDNLTN
+419 EVTTELTN
-427 YVKQMATEAGQTAYK
+427 YVKKMASTASSTVTETVRQ
-442 AAYEQAYEKAYEQAY
+442 QAYEKAMEQLQPAIDAGQMTEEDA
-457 KQAYDAAIADGLDEE
+457 KAKANEIADAAASSSD
-472 TAKQTAQQAAEQT
+472 ASAA
-485 ASSAADTAASSVSST
+485 ASSAASQ
-500 AASTAQASA
+500 AQASA

-521 GIKDGS
+521 GIKSGS
-527 DDVTTD
+527 SAVTSD
-533 MKSMTK
+533 MQSMTK
-539 QLEKVTKEM
+539 QLKSVTEKM
-548 SNLLD
+548 SGLLD
-553 ATNSM
+553 ATNSL

-567 VFDDYK
+567 VFDEYK
-573 GLPQDFTQEGKKL
+573 GLPQDFTQEGRKL

-614 TKTATSSIDKTT
+614 TKTATASIDKTT

-648 VLRSVRSQADTST
+648 VLRSVRSQADAST

-685 TATDSIHSAVKD
+685 TATNSIHSAVKD
-697 AETDLEDDT
+697 AEIDLEDDT
-706 NVLNIDTSADLQ
+706 NVLNIDTSADLE
-718 SVTSSMNPAPSSL
+718 SVTSSMNPSPSSL
-731 QFILRTEEISVDDDK
+731 QFILRTEEISVDDD
-746 DNGISDQ
+746 DDDGISDQ

-766 VFKKLFTAIVGVFAS
+766 IFKKLFTAITGVFAS

>member
-1 MKRNKLRRVT
+1 
-11 ATALLLSFA
+11 
-20 LPQCAQAAAPTVE
+20 
-33 TDETVYINMDY
+33 MDY

-80 DEPTLKEGS
+80 DEPTLKEDS
-89 VYWKLNTDKNRFY
+89 VYWKLDTDKNRFY
-102 YECIPSDTVNIQMP
+102 YECIPNDTVNIQMP

-126 GVPVEAAQCAGASGT
+126 GVPVEADQCAGASGT
-141 IQMDIHAVPNSYASD
+141 IQMDIHAVPNTYASD

-212 DDFESMG
+212 NDFESMG

-243 RLENSGDNL
+243 RLKNSGDNL

-267 SSLSSMSNGISG
+267 GSLSSMSSGISG
-279 IDQVRKQLIKDRGTI
+279 IDQVRKQLIKDRGTL

-303 ALDELT
+303 ALNELT

-322 KETLTTLNATT
+322 KETLTALNATT
-333 SSILTTLEESGEDV
+333 SSILTTLEESGADV
-347 AEYQKL
+347 TEYQKL
-353 LNNVK
+353 LNDVK

-364 EDLFDDLDDETTDS
+364 EDLFDDLDDETDNS
-378 SWTISQIRSAS
+378 SWTIAQIRSAS

-394 ELDALTKDLKSLSGS
+394 ELNALTQDLKNLSGNLEDLPKDLN
-409 LDDLPDNLDD
+409 DA
-419 EVTDNLTN
+419 VTDNLTD
-427 YVKQMATEAGQTAYK
+427 YVKAMATEAGQTAYK
-442 AAYEQAYEKAYEQAY
+442 AAYKQAYQK
-457 KQAYDAAIADGLDEE
+457 AYDAAIAAGSDEE
-472 TAKQTAQQAAEQT
+472 TAKQT

-521 GIKDGS
+521 GIKSGS
-527 DDVTTD
+527 SAVTSD
-533 MKSMTK
+533 MQSMTK
-539 QLEKVTKEM
+539 QLKSVTEKM
-548 SNLLD
+548 SNLLN
-553 ATNSM
+553 ATNSL

-567 VFDDYK
+567 VFDEYK
-573 GLPQDFTQEGKKL
+573 GLPQDFTAEGKKL

-626 DLMSSTTK
+626 DLMNSTKK
-634 ALSTSYDLMNTANS
+634 ALSTSYDLVNTANS
-648 VLRSVRSQADTST
+648 VLRSVRSQADAST
-661 QTTID
+661 QATID

-706 NVLNIDTSADLQ
+706 NVLNIDTSADLE
-718 SVTSSMNPAPSSL
+718 SVTSSMNPSPSSL
-731 QFILRTEEISVDDDK
+731 QFILRTEEISVDDD
-746 DNGISDQ
+746 DDDGTSDQ

-766 VFKKLFTAIVGVFAS
+766 IFKKLFTAITGVFAS

>member
-80 DEPTLKEGS
+80 DEPTLKEDS

-102 YECIPSDTVNIQMP
+102 YECIPNDTVNIQMP

-126 GVPVEAAQCAGASGT
+126 GVPVEADQCAGASGT
-141 IQMDIHAVPNSYASD
+141 IQMDIHAVPNTYASD

-212 DDFESMG
+212 NDFESMG

-267 SSLSSMSNGISG
+267 GSLSSMSSGISG
-279 IDQVRKQLIKDRGTI
+279 IDQVRKQLIKDRGTL

-322 KETLTTLNATT
+322 KETLTALNATT
-333 SSILTTLEESGEDV
+333 SSILTTLEESGEDIP
-347 AEYQKL
+347 EYQKL
-353 LNNVK
+353 LNDVK

-364 EDLFDDLDDETTDS
+364 ENLFDDLDDETDNS
-378 SWTISQIRSAS
+378 SWTIAQIRSAS
-389 EDLQK
+389 EDLSK
-394 ELDALTKDLKSLSGS
+394 ELEALTKDLKSLSGS
-409 LDDLPDNLDD
+409 LDDLDLETPVSTELK
-419 EVTDNLTN
+419 N
-427 YVKQMATEAGQTAYK
+427 YV
-442 AAYEQAYEKAYEQAY
+442 
-457 KQAYDAAIADGLDEE
+457 
-472 TAKQTAQQAAEQT
+472 
-485 ASSAADTAASSVSST
+485 SAMTSST
-500 AASTAQASA
+500 AQSAGKDASQKKYLEIMSTITRDMSDEEKAEIEEKAKAEAAKAGEAAGAAAVQSSAA

-521 GIKDGS
+521 GIKSGS
-527 DDVTTD
+527 SAVTSD
-533 MKSMTK
+533 MQSMTK
-539 QLEKVTKEM
+539 QLESVTKEM
-548 SNLLD
+548 SGLLD
-553 ATNSM
+553 ATNSL

-567 VFDDYK
+567 VFDEYK
-573 GLPQDFTQEGKKL
+573 GLPQDFTAEGKKL

-614 TKTATSSIDKTT
+614 TKTATASIDKTT

-648 VLRSVRSQADTST
+648 VLRSVRSQADAST

-685 TATDSIHSAVKD
+685 TATNSIHSAVKD

-706 NVLNIDTSADLQ
+706 NVLNIDTSADLE
-718 SVTSSMNPAPSSL
+718 SVTSSMNPSPSSL
-731 QFILRTEEISVDDDK
+731 QFILRTEEISVDDD
-746 DNGISDQ
+746 DDDGISDQ

-766 VFKKLFTAIVGVFAS
+766 IFKKLFTAITGVFAS

>member
-89 VYWKLNTDKNRFY
+89 VYWKLDTDKNRFH
-102 YECIPSDTVNIQMP
+102 YECIPNDTVNIQMP

-126 GVPVEAAQCAGASGT
+126 GVPVEADQCAGASGT
-141 IQMDIHAVPNSYASD
+141 IQMDIHAVPNTYASD

-212 DDFESMG
+212 NDFESMG

-267 SSLSSMSNGISG
+267 SSLSSMSSGISG
-279 IDQVRKQLIKDRGTI
+279 IDQVRKQLIKDRGTL

-322 KETLTTLNATT
+322 KETLTSLNATT
-333 SSILTTLEESGEDV
+333 SSILTTLEESGKDIP
-347 AEYQKL
+347 EYQKL
-353 LNNVK
+353 LNDVK

-364 EDLFDDLDDETTDS
+364 EDLFDDLDDETDNS
-378 SWTISQIRSAS
+378 SWTIAQIRSAS
-389 EDLQK
+389 EDLK
-394 ELDALTKDLKSLSGS
+394 DELDALTQDLRNLSDS
-409 LDDLPDNLDD
+409 LDDLDLETPVST
-419 EVTDNLTN
+419 ELTN
-427 YVKQMATEAGQTAYK
+427 YVKKMASTASSTVLDTAYK
-442 AAYEQAYEKAYEQAY
+442 KGYAAG
-457 KQAYDAAIADGLDEE
+457 KQAAIDEGKTDEAEIEAIAQQYAEA
-472 TAKQTAQQAAEQT
+472 AKASAASQ
-485 ASSAADTAASSVSST
+485 ASSAASQ
-500 AASTAQASA
+500 AQASA

-521 GIKDGS
+521 GIKSGS
-527 DDVTTD
+527 SAVTSD
-533 MKSMTK
+533 MQSMTK
-539 QLEKVTKEM
+539 QLKSLTEKM
-548 SNLLD
+548 SGLLD
-553 ATNSM
+553 ATNSL

-567 VFDDYK
+567 VFDEYK

-593 LDRVNKMLAD
+593 LDRVTKLLAD
-603 IPALR
+603 LPALR

-626 DLMSSTTK
+626 DLMNSTTK
-634 ALSTSYDLMNTANS
+634 ALSTSYDLVNTANS
-648 VLRSVRSQADTST
+648 VLRSVRSQADAST
-661 QTTID
+661 QATID

-685 TATDSIHSAVKD
+685 TATNSIHSAVKD

-706 NVLNIDTSADLQ
+706 NVLNIDTSADLE
-718 SVTSSMNPAPSSL
+718 SVTSSMNPSPSSL
-731 QFILRTEEISVDDDK
+731 QFILRTEEISVDDD
-746 DNGISDQ
+746 DDDGTSDQ

-766 VFKKLFTAIVGVFAS
+766 IFKKLFTAITGVFAS

>member
-80 DEPTLKEGS
+80 DEPTLKEDS

-102 YECIPSDTVNIQMP
+102 YECIPNDTVNIQMP

-126 GVPVEAAQCAGASGT
+126 GVPVEADQCAGASGT
-141 IQMDIHAVPNSYASD
+141 IQMDIHAVPNTYASD

-212 DDFESMG
+212 NDFESMG

-267 SSLSSMSNGISG
+267 SSLSSMSSGISG
-279 IDQVRKQLIKDRGTI
+279 IDQVRKQLIKDRGTL

-322 KETLTTLNATT
+322 KETLTALNATT
-333 SSILTTLEESGEDV
+333 SSILITLEESGEDIP
-347 AEYQKL
+347 EYQKL
-353 LNNVK
+353 LNDVK

-364 EDLFDDLDDETTDS
+364 EDLFDDLDDETDNS
-378 SWTISQIRSAS
+378 SWTIAQIRSAS

-394 ELDALTKDLKSLSGS
+394 ELNALTEDLKSLSGS
-409 LDDLPDNLDD
+409 LDDLDLETPVSTELK
-419 EVTDNLTN
+419 N
-427 YVKQMATEAGQTAYK
+427 YV
-442 AAYEQAYEKAYEQAY
+442 
-457 KQAYDAAIADGLDEE
+457 
-472 TAKQTAQQAAEQT
+472 
-485 ASSAADTAASSVSST
+485 SAMTSST
-500 AASTAQASA
+500 AQSAGKDASQKKYLEIMSTITRDMSDEEKAEIEEKAKAEAAKAGEAAGAAAVQSSAA

-521 GIKDGS
+521 GIKSGS
-527 DDVTTD
+527 SAVTSD
-533 MKSMTK
+533 MQSMTK
-539 QLEKVTKEM
+539 QLKSVTEKM
-548 SNLLD
+548 SDLLN
-553 ATNSM
+553 ATNSL

-567 VFDDYK
+567 VFDEYK
-573 GLPQDFTQEGKKL
+573 GLPQDFTAEGKKL

-648 VLRSVRSQADTST
+648 VLRSVRSQADAST
-661 QTTID
+661 QTTIN

-685 TATDSIHSAVKD
+685 TATNSIHSAVKD

-706 NVLNIDTSADLQ
+706 NVLNIDTSADLE
-718 SVTSSMNPAPSSL
+718 SVTSSMNPSPSSL
-731 QFILRTEEISVDDDK
+731 QFILRTEEISVDDD
-746 DNGISDQ
+746 DDDGISDQ

-766 VFKKLFTAIVGVFAS
+766 IFKKLFTAITGVFAS

>member
-102 YECIPSDTVNIQMP
+102 YECIPNDTVNIQMP

-126 GVPVEAAQCAGASGT
+126 GVPVEADQCAGASGT
-141 IQMDIHAVPNSYASD
+141 IQMDIHAVPNTYASD

-212 DDFESMG
+212 NDFESMG

-267 SSLSSMSNGISG
+267 GSLSSMSSGISG
-279 IDQVRKQLIKDRGTI
+279 IDQVRKQLIKDRGTL

-322 KETLTTLNATT
+322 KETLTALNATT
-333 SSILTTLEESGEDV
+333 SSILTTLEESGEDIP
-347 AEYQKL
+347 EYQKL
-353 LNNVK
+353 LNDVK

-364 EDLFDDLDDETTDS
+364 EDLFDDLDDETDNS
-378 SWTISQIRSAS
+378 SWTIARIRSAS
-389 EDLQK
+389 EDLQN
-394 ELDALTKDLKSLSGS
+394 ELNKLTDDLSSLSGS
-409 LDDLPDNLDD
+409 LSKMPKNLNDA
-419 EVTDNLTN
+419 VTDNLTD
-427 YVKQMATEAGQTAYK
+427 YVKAMATKAGSTASETASQQVYNKAYK
-442 AAYEQAYEKAYEQAY
+442 VAKDAGLSEEAAR
-457 KQAYDAAIADGLDEE
+457 
-472 TAKQTAQQAAEQT
+472 QAAEKAVEDASSDISSA
-485 ASSAADTAASSVSST
+485 ASSAASQ
-500 AASTAQASA
+500 AQASA
-509 YNNAQALAALMT
+509 YSNAQALAALMT
-521 GIKDGS
+521 GIKSGS
-527 DDVTTD
+527 SAVTSD
-533 MKSMTK
+533 MQTMTK
-539 QLEKVTKEM
+539 QLESVTKEM
-548 SNLLD
+548 SDLLD
-553 ATNSM
+553 ATNSL

-567 VFDDYK
+567 VFDEYK

-648 VLRSVRSQADTST
+648 VLRSVRSQADAST
-661 QTTID
+661 QTTIN

-685 TATDSIHSAVKD
+685 TATNSIHSAVKD

-706 NVLNIDTSADLQ
+706 NVLNIDTSADLE
-718 SVTSSMNPAPSSL
+718 SVTSSMNPSPSSL
-731 QFILRTEEISVDDDK
+731 QFILRTEEISVDDD
-746 DNGISDQ
+746 DDDGTSDQ

-766 VFKKLFTAIVGVFAS
+766 IFKKLFTAIAGVFAS

>member
-80 DEPTLKEGS
+80 DEPTLKDGS
-89 VYWKLNTDKNRFY
+89 VYWKLDTDKNRFY
-102 YECIPSDTVNIQMP
+102 YECIPNDTVNIQMP

-126 GVPVEAAQCAGASGT
+126 GVPVEADQCAGASGT
-141 IQMDIHAVPNSYASD
+141 IQMDIHAVPNTYASD

-212 DDFESMG
+212 NDFESMG

-267 SSLSSMSNGISG
+267 SSLSSMSSGISG
-279 IDQVRKQLIKDRGTI
+279 IDQVRKQLIKDRGTL

-315 IPELNSA
+315 IPELNTT
-322 KETLTTLNATT
+322 KDTLTSLNATT
-333 SSILTTLEESGEDV
+333 SSILTTLEESGEDIP
-347 AEYQKL
+347 EYQKL
-353 LNNVK
+353 LNDVK

-364 EDLFDDLDDETTDS
+364 EDLFDDLDDETDNS
-378 SWTISQIRSAS
+378 SWTIAQIRSAS

-394 ELDALTKDLKSLSGS
+394 ELNALTEDLRNLSDSLE
-409 LDDLPDNLDD
+409 NLDL
-419 EVTDNLTN
+419 ETPVSIELAN
-427 YVKQMATEAGQTAYK
+427 YVKKMATEAGTTA
-442 AAYEQAYEKAYEQAY
+442 ADTAS
-457 KQAYDAAIADGLDEE
+457 KQAYDKAIDSGMSKEDAAA
-472 TAKQTAQQAAEQT
+472 AAAAAAESA
-485 ASSAADTAASSVSST
+485 ASSAASS
-500 AASTAQASA
+500 AKASA

-521 GIKDGS
+521 GIKNGS
-527 DDVTTD
+527 SDVTSK

-539 QLEKVTKEM
+539 QLESVTKEM
-548 SNLLD
+548 SDLLN
-553 ATNSM
+553 ATNSL

-567 VFDDYK
+567 VFDEYK
-573 GLPQDFTQEGKKL
+573 GLPQDFTAEGKKL

-593 LDRVNKMLAD
+593 LDRVTKLLAD
-603 IPALR
+603 LPALR
-608 ESLDSL
+608 ESLD
-614 TKTATSSIDKTT
+614 TMTTTANSAIDKTT
-626 DLMSSTTK
+626 SLITSTKK
-634 ALSTSYDLMNTANS
+634 ALSTSYDLVNTANS
-648 VLRSVRSQADTST
+648 VLRSVRSQADAST
-661 QTTID
+661 QATID

-706 NVLNIDTSADLQ
+706 NVLNIDTSADLE
-718 SVTSSMNPAPSSL
+718 SVTSSMNPSPSSL
-731 QFILRTEEISVDDDK
+731 QFILRTEEISVDDD
-746 DNGISDQ
+746 DDDGTSDQ

-766 VFKKLFTAIVGVFAS
+766 IFKKLFTAITGVFAS

>member
-80 DEPTLKEGS
+80 DEPTLKDGS
-89 VYWKLNTDKNRFY
+89 VYWKLDTDKNRFY
-102 YECIPSDTVNIQMP
+102 YECIPNDTVNIQMP

-126 GVPVEAAQCAGASGT
+126 GVPVEADQCAGASGT
-141 IQMDIHAVPNSYASD
+141 IQMDIHAVPNTYASD

-212 DDFESMG
+212 NDFESMG

-267 SSLSSMSNGISG
+267 GSLSSMSSGISG
-279 IDQVRKQLIKDRGTI
+279 IDQVRKQLIKDRGTL

-303 ALDELT
+303 ALNELT

-322 KETLTTLNATT
+322 KETLTSLNATT
-333 SSILTTLEESGEDV
+333 SSILTTLEESGEDIP
-347 AEYQKL
+347 EYQKL
-353 LNNVK
+353 LNDVK

-364 EDLFDDLDDETTDS
+364 EDLFDDLDDETDNS
-378 SWTISQIRSAS
+378 SWTIAQIRSAS
-389 EDLQK
+389 EDLSK
-394 ELDALTKDLKSLSGS
+394 ELEALTKDLKSLSGS
-409 LDDLPDNLDD
+409 LDDLDLETP
-419 EVTDNLTN
+419 VTTELTN
-427 YVKQMATEAGQTAYK
+427 YVKNMTSTASSTVLDTAYK
-442 AAYEQAYEKAYEQAY
+442 KGYAAG
-457 KQAYDAAIADGLDEE
+457 KQAAIDEGKTDEAEIEAIAQQYAEA
-472 TAKQTAQQAAEQT
+472 AKASAASQ
-485 ASSAADTAASSVSST
+485 ASSAASQ
-500 AASTAQASA
+500 AQASA
-509 YNNAQALAALMT
+509 YSNAQALAALMT
-521 GIKDGS
+521 GIKSGS
-527 DDVTTD
+527 SAVTSD
-533 MKSMTK
+533 MQSMTK
-539 QLEKVTKEM
+539 QLKSVTEKM
-548 SNLLD
+548 SGLLK
-553 ATNSM
+553 ATNSL

-567 VFDDYK
+567 VFDEYK
-573 GLPQDFTQEGKKL
+573 GLPQDFTAEGKKL

-626 DLMSSTTK
+626 DLMNSTKK
-634 ALSTSYDLMNTANS
+634 ALSTSYDLVNTANS
-648 VLRSVRSQADTST
+648 VLRSVRSQADAST
-661 QTTID
+661 QATID

-706 NVLNIDTSADLQ
+706 NVLNIDTSADLE
-718 SVTSSMNPAPSSL
+718 SVTSSMNPSPSSL
-731 QFILRTEEISVDDDK
+731 QFILRTEEISVDDD
-746 DNGISDQ
+746 DDDGTSDQ

-766 VFKKLFTAIVGVFAS
+766 IFKKLFTAITGVFAS

>member
-80 DEPTLKEGS
+80 DEPTLKEDS
-89 VYWKLNTDKNRFY
+89 VYWKLNTAKNRFY
-102 YECIPSDTVNIQMP
+102 YECIPNDTVNIQMP

-126 GVPVEAAQCAGASGT
+126 GVPVEADQCAGASGT
-141 IQMDIHAVPNSYASD
+141 IQMDIHAVPNTYASD

-212 DDFESMG
+212 NDFESMG

-267 SSLSSMSNGISG
+267 GSLSSMSSGISG
-279 IDQVRKQLIKDRGTI
+279 IDQVRKQLIKDRGTL

-322 KETLTTLNATT
+322 KETLTALNATT
-333 SSILTTLEESGEDV
+333 SSILTTLEESGEDIP
-347 AEYQKL
+347 EYQKL
-353 LNNVK
+353 LNDVK

-364 EDLFDDLDDETTDS
+364 ENLFDDLDDETDNS
-378 SWTISQIRSAS
+378 SWTIAQIRSAS
-389 EDLQK
+389 EDLSK
-394 ELDALTKDLKSLSGS
+394 ELEALTKDLKSLSGS
-409 LDDLPDNLDD
+409 LDDLDLETPVSTELK
-419 EVTDNLTN
+419 N
-427 YVKQMATEAGQTAYK
+427 YV
-442 AAYEQAYEKAYEQAY
+442 
-457 KQAYDAAIADGLDEE
+457 
-472 TAKQTAQQAAEQT
+472 
-485 ASSAADTAASSVSST
+485 SAMTSST
-500 AASTAQASA
+500 AQSAGKDASQKKYLEIMSTITRDMSDEEKAEIEEKAKAEAAKAGEAAGAAAVQSSAA

-521 GIKDGS
+521 GIKSGS
-527 DDVTTD
+527 SAVTSD
-533 MKSMTK
+533 MQSMTK
-539 QLEKVTKEM
+539 QLKSVTEEM
-548 SNLLD
+548 SDLLN
-553 ATNSM
+553 ATNSL

-567 VFDDYK
+567 VFDEYK
-573 GLPQDFTQEGKKL
+573 GLPQDFTAEGKKL

-614 TKTATSSIDKTT
+614 TKTATASIDKTT

-648 VLRSVRSQADTST
+648 VLRSVRSQADAST

-685 TATDSIHSAVKD
+685 TATNSIHSAVKD

-706 NVLNIDTSADLQ
+706 NVLNIDTSADLE
-718 SVTSSMNPAPSSL
+718 SVTSSMNPSPSSL
-731 QFILRTEEISVDDDK
+731 QFILRTEEISVDDD
-746 DNGISDQ
+746 DDDGISDQ

-766 VFKKLFTAIVGVFAS
+766 IFKKLFTAITGVFAS

>member
-20 LPQCAQAAAPTVE
+20 LPQCAYAAAPTVE
-33 TDETVYINMDY
+33 TDEAVYINMDY
-44 YGAPTNTRIVKGVN
+44 YGVPTNTRIVKGVN
-58 LNGHTEFTDFGDYKD
+58 LNGHTEFTDFGDYAD

-80 DEPTLKEGS
+80 DKPTLKDGS
-89 VYWKLNTDKNRFY
+89 VYWKLDTDKQRFY
-102 YECIPSDTVNIQMP
+102 YECIPNDTVNIQMP

-126 GVPVEAAQCAGASGT
+126 GVPVEADKCAGASGT
-141 IQMDIHAVPNSYASD
+141 IQMDIHAVPNDYASE

-212 DDFESMG
+212 NDFESMG

-267 SSLSSMSNGISG
+267 GSLSSMSKGISG
-279 IDQVRKQLIKDRGTI
+279 IDEVRKQLIRDRGTI
-294 DPRTDAALN
+294 DPRTDAALA
-303 ALDELT
+303 ALNELT
-309 GKSDSL
+309 GQSDSL
-315 IPELNSA
+315 IPELNTT
-322 KETLTTLNATT
+322 KDTLTSLNATT
-333 SSILTTLEESGEDV
+333 SSILTTLEESGADV
-347 AEYQKL
+347 TEYQKL
-353 LNNVK
+353 LEQVK

-364 EDLFDDLDDETTDS
+364 EDLFDDLDDETS
-378 SWTISQIRSAS
+378 NGSWNISQVRSAS
-389 EDLQK
+389 ESLQK
-394 ELDALTKDLKSLSGS
+394 ELDALT
-409 LDDLPDNLDD
+409 DDLRKLSDSLENLDL
-419 EVTDNLTN
+419 ETPVSTELKN
-427 YVKQMATEAGQTAYK
+427 YV
-442 AAYEQAYEKAYEQAY
+442 
-457 KQAYDAAIADGLDEE
+457 
-472 TAKQTAQQAAEQT
+472 
-485 ASSAADTAASSVSST
+485 SAMTSST
-500 AASTAQASA
+500 AQSAGKDASQQKYIEIMSTITDDMSDEKKAEIKEKAKAEAAKAGEAAGAAAVQSSAA

-521 GIKDGS
+521 GIKSGS
-527 DDVTTD
+527 SAVTSD
-533 MKSMTK
+533 MQSMTK
-539 QLEKVTKEM
+539 QLKSVTEKM
-548 SNLLD
+548 SDLLN
-553 ATNSM
+553 ATNSL

-608 ESLDSL
+608 ESLD
-614 TKTATSSIDKTT
+614 TMTTTANSAIDKTT
-626 DLMSSTTK
+626 SLITSTKK
-634 ALSTSYDLMNTANS
+634 ALSTSYDLVNTANS
-648 VLRSVRSQADTST
+648 VLRSVRSQADAST
-661 QTTID
+661 QATID

-706 NVLNIDTSADLQ
+706 NVLNIDTSAELQ
-718 SVTSSMNPAPSSL
+718 SVTSNMNPAPSSL
-731 QFILRTEEISVDDDK
+731 QFILRTKEISIDDDK
-746 DNGISDQ
+746 DSGVSDQ

-766 VFKKLFTAIVGVFAS
+766 VFKKLFTAITSVFAS

>member
-89 VYWKLNTDKNRFY
+89 VYWKLDTDKNRFY
-102 YECIPSDTVNIQMP
+102 YECIPNDTVNIQMP

-126 GVPVEAAQCAGASGT
+126 GVPVEADQCAGASGT
-141 IQMDIHAVPNSYASD
+141 IQMDIHAVPNTYASD

-212 DDFESMG
+212 NDFESMG

-267 SSLSSMSNGISG
+267 GSLSSMSSGISG
-279 IDQVRKQLIKDRGTI
+279 IDQVRKQLIKDRGTL

-303 ALDELT
+303 ALNELT

-315 IPELNSA
+315 IPELNTT
-322 KETLTTLNATT
+322 KDTLTSLNATT
-333 SSILTTLEESGEDV
+333 SSILTTLEESGEDIP
-347 AEYQKL
+347 EYQKL
-353 LNNVK
+353 LNDVK

-364 EDLFDDLDDETTDS
+364 EDLFDDLDDETDNS
-378 SWTISQIRSAS
+378 SWTIAQIRSAS

-394 ELDALTKDLKSLSGS
+394 ELGALQDDFEKLSKNLKTLP
-409 LDDLPDNLDD
+409 DDLDKQ
-419 EVTDNLTN
+419 VTTELKN
-427 YVKQMATEAGQTAYK
+427 YVEKMASTASSTVTKTVRQTT
-442 AAYEQAYEKAYEQAY
+442 YEQAMERFQHDIKAGTMTEEEA
-457 KQAYDAAIADGLDEE
+457 KAKANEIADAAASSSE
-472 TAKQTAQQAAEQT
+472 
-485 ASSAADTAASSVSST
+485 ASSAASKAASE
-500 AASTAQASA
+500 AQASA
-509 YNNAQALAALMT
+509 YSNAQALAALMT
-521 GIKDGS
+521 GINDASKS
-527 DDVTTD
+527 TV
-533 MKSMTK
+533 KSMQSMTSQSVNVIK
-539 QLEKVTKEM
+539 QMTD
-548 SNLLD
+548 LLD
-553 ATNSM
+553 ATNSL

-567 VFDDYK
+567 VFDEYK
-573 GLPQDFTQEGKKL
+573 GLPQDFTAEGKKL

-626 DLMSSTTK
+626 DLMNSTKK
-634 ALSTSYDLMNTANS
+634 ALSTSYDLVNTANS
-648 VLRSVRSQADTST
+648 VLRSVRSQADAST
-661 QTTID
+661 QATID

-706 NVLNIDTSADLQ
+706 NVLNIDTSADLE
-718 SVTSSMNPAPSSL
+718 SVTSSMNPSPSSL
-731 QFILRTEEISVDDDK
+731 QFILRTEEISVDDD
-746 DNGISDQ
+746 DDDGTSDQ

-766 VFKKLFTAIVGVFAS
+766 IFKKLFTAITGVFAS

>member
-80 DEPTLKEGS
+80 DEPTLKEDS

-102 YECIPSDTVNIQMP
+102 YECIPNDTVNIQMP

-126 GVPVEAAQCAGASGT
+126 GVPVEADQCAGASGT
-141 IQMDIHAVPNSYASD
+141 IQMDIHAVPNTYASD

-212 DDFESMG
+212 NDFESMG

-267 SSLSSMSNGISG
+267 GSLSSMSSGISG
-279 IDQVRKQLIKDRGTI
+279 IDQVRKQLIKDRGTL

-322 KETLTTLNATT
+322 KETLTSLNATT
-333 SSILTTLEESGEDV
+333 SSILTTLEESGEDIP
-347 AEYQKL
+347 EYQKL
-353 LNNVK
+353 LNDVK

-364 EDLFDDLDDETTDS
+364 EDLFDDLDDETGNS
-378 SWTISQIRSAS
+378 SWTIARIRSAS
-389 EDLQK
+389 EDLSK
-394 ELDALTKDLKSLSGS
+394 ELEALTKDLKSLSGS
-409 LDDLPDNLDD
+409 LDDLPKDLNN
-419 EVTDNLTN
+419 EVTTELTN
-427 YVKQMATEAGQTAYK
+427 YVKKMASTASSTVTETVRQ
-442 AAYEQAYEKAYEQAY
+442 QAYEKAMEQLQPAIDAGQMTEEDA
-457 KQAYDAAIADGLDEE
+457 KVKANEIADAAASSSD
-472 TAKQTAQQAAEQT
+472 ASAA
-485 ASSAADTAASSVSST
+485 ASSAASQ
-500 AASTAQASA
+500 AQASA

-521 GIKDGS
+521 GIKSGS
-527 DDVTTD
+527 SAVTSD
-533 MKSMTK
+533 MQTMTK
-539 QLEKVTKEM
+539 QLESVTKEM
-548 SNLLD
+548 SDLLD
-553 ATNSM
+553 ATNSL

-567 VFDDYK
+567 VFDEYK

-648 VLRSVRSQADTST
+648 VLRSVRSQADAST
-661 QTTID
+661 QTTIN

-685 TATDSIHSAVKD
+685 TATNSIHSAVKD

-706 NVLNIDTSADLQ
+706 NVLNIDTSADLE
-718 SVTSSMNPAPSSL
+718 SVTSSMNPSPSSL
-731 QFILRTEEISVDDDK
+731 QFILRTEEISVDDD
-746 DNGISDQ
+746 DDDGTSDQ

-766 VFKKLFTAIVGVFAS
+766 IFKKLFTAIAGVFAS

>member
-80 DEPTLKEGS
+80 DEPALKEDS

-102 YECIPSDTVNIQMP
+102 YECIPNDTVNIQMP

-126 GVPVEAAQCAGASGT
+126 GVPVEADQCAGASGT
-141 IQMDIHAVPNSYASD
+141 IQMDIHAVPNTYASD

-212 DDFESMG
+212 NDFESMG

-267 SSLSSMSNGISG
+267 SSLSSMSSGISG
-279 IDQVRKQLIKDRGTI
+279 IDQVRKQLIKDRGTL

-315 IPELNSA
+315 IPELNSV
-322 KETLTTLNATT
+322 KETLTALNATT
-333 SSILTTLEESGEDV
+333 SSILTTLKESGEDIP
-347 AEYQKL
+347 EYQKL
-353 LNNVK
+353 LNDVK

-364 EDLFDDLDDETTDS
+364 EDLFDDLDDETDNS
-378 SWTISQIRSAS
+378 SWTIAQIRSAS
-389 EDLQK
+389 EDLSK
-394 ELDALTKDLKSLSGS
+394 ELEALTKDLKSLSGS
-409 LDDLPDNLDD
+409 LDDLDLETPVSTELK
-419 EVTDNLTN
+419 N
-427 YVKQMATEAGQTAYK
+427 YV
-442 AAYEQAYEKAYEQAY
+442 
-457 KQAYDAAIADGLDEE
+457 
-472 TAKQTAQQAAEQT
+472 
-485 ASSAADTAASSVSST
+485 SAMTSST
-500 AASTAQASA
+500 AQSAGKDASQKKYLEIMSTITRDMSDEEKAEIEEKAKAEAAKAGEAAGAAAVQSSAA

-521 GIKDGS
+521 GIKSGS
-527 DDVTTD
+527 SAVTSD
-533 MKSMTK
+533 MQSMVK
-539 QLEKVTKEM
+539 QLESVTKEM
-548 SNLLD
+548 AGLLN
-553 ATNSM
+553 ATNSL

-567 VFDDYK
+567 VFDEYK

-648 VLRSVRSQADTST
+648 VLRSVRSQADAST

-685 TATDSIHSAVKD
+685 TATNSIHSAVKD

-706 NVLNIDTSADLQ
+706 NVLNIDTSADLE
-718 SVTSSMNPAPSSL
+718 SVTSSMNPSQSRL
-731 QFILRTEEISVDDDK
+731 QLILRTVEITVVDDDE
-746 DNGISDQ
+746 D
-753 DAADE
+753 
-758 GVFARICN
+758 
-766 VFKKLFTAIVGVFAS
+766 
-781 DD
+781 

>member
-80 DEPTLKEGS
+80 DEPTLKDGS
-89 VYWKLNTDKNRFY
+89 VYWKLDTDKNRFY
-102 YECIPSDTVNIQMP
+102 YECIPNDTVNIQMP

-126 GVPVEAAQCAGASGT
+126 GVPVEADQCAGASGT
-141 IQMDIHAVPNSYASD
+141 IQMDIHAVPNTYASD

-267 SSLSSMSNGISG
+267 SSLSSMSSGISG
-279 IDQVRKQLIKDRGTI
+279 IDQVRKQLIKDRGTL

-315 IPELNSA
+315 IPELNTT
-322 KETLTTLNATT
+322 KDTLTSLNATT
-333 SSILTTLEESGEDV
+333 SSILTTLEESGEDIP
-347 AEYQKL
+347 EYQKL
-353 LNNVK
+353 LNDVK

-364 EDLFDDLDDETTDS
+364 EDLFDDLDDETDNS
-378 SWTISQIRSAS
+378 SWTIARIRSAS
-389 EDLQK
+389 EDLSK
-394 ELDALTKDLKSLSGS
+394 ELEALRKDLISLSDS
-409 LDDLPDNLDD
+409 LDKMPDKLEQD
-419 EVTDNLTN
+419 VSTKLTD
-427 YVKQMATEAGQTAYK
+427 YVKAMATKAGSTASETASQQVYNKAYK
-442 AAYEQAYEKAYEQAY
+442 AAK
-457 KQAYDAAIADGLDEE
+457 DNGLDEE
-472 TAKQTAQQAAEQT
+472 AARQAAEKAVENASSDISSA
-485 ASSAADTAASSVSST
+485 ASSAASQ
-500 AASTAQASA
+500 AQASA
-509 YNNAQALAALMT
+509 YSNAQALAALLN
-521 GIKDGS
+521 GINEGS
-527 DDVTTD
+527 TDVKKQTD
-533 MKSMTK
+533 SMLSR
-539 QLEKVTKEM
+539 LESVTEKL
-548 SNLLD
+548 SSLLD
-553 ATNSM
+553 ATNSL

-567 VFDDYK
+567 VFDEYK

-614 TKTATSSIDKTT
+614 TTTATSSIDKTT
-626 DLMSSTTK
+626 DLMNSTKK
-634 ALSTSYDLMNTANS
+634 ALSTSYDLVNTANS
-648 VLRSVRSQADTST
+648 VLRSVRSQADAST
-661 QTTID
+661 QATID

-685 TATDSIHSAVKD
+685 TATNSIHSAVKD

-706 NVLNIDTSADLQ
+706 NVLNIDTSADLE
-718 SVTSSMNPAPSSL
+718 SVTSSMNPSPSSL
-731 QFILRTEEISVDDDK
+731 QFILRTEEISVDDD
-746 DNGISDQ
+746 DDDGTSDQ

-766 VFKKLFTAIVGVFAS
+766 IFKKLFTAITGVFAS

>member
-80 DEPTLKEGS
+80 DEPTLKEDS

-102 YECIPSDTVNIQMP
+102 YECIPNDTVNIQMP

-126 GVPVEAAQCAGASGT
+126 GVPVEADQCAGASGT
-141 IQMDIHAVPNSYASD
+141 IQMDIHAVPNTYASD

-212 DDFESMG
+212 NDFESMG

-267 SSLSSMSNGISG
+267 SSLSSMSSGISG
-279 IDQVRKQLIKDRGTI
+279 IDQVRKQLIKDRGTL

-322 KETLTTLNATT
+322 KETLTALNATT
-333 SSILTTLEESGEDV
+333 SSILTTLEESGEDIP
-347 AEYQKL
+347 EYQKL
-353 LNNVK
+353 LNDVK

-364 EDLFDDLDDETTDS
+364 EDLFDDLDDETDNS
-378 SWTISQIRSAS
+378 SWTIAQIRSAS
-389 EDLQK
+389 EDLSK
-394 ELDALTKDLKSLSGS
+394 ELEALTKDLKSLSGS
-409 LDDLPDNLDD
+409 LDDLPKDLNN
-419 EVTDNLTN
+419 EVTTELTN
-427 YVKQMATEAGQTAYK
+427 YVKKMASTASSTVTETVRQ
-442 AAYEQAYEKAYEQAY
+442 QAYEKAMEQLQPAIDAGQMTEEDA
-457 KQAYDAAIADGLDEE
+457 KAKANEIADAAASSSD
-472 TAKQTAQQAAEQT
+472 ASAA
-485 ASSAADTAASSVSST
+485 ASSAASQ
-500 AASTAQASA
+500 AQASA

-521 GIKDGS
+521 GIKSGS
-527 DDVTTD
+527 SAVTSD
-533 MKSMTK
+533 MQSMTK
-539 QLEKVTKEM
+539 QLKSVTEKM
-548 SNLLD
+548 SGLLD
-553 ATNSM
+553 ATNSL

-567 VFDDYK
+567 VFDEYK
-573 GLPQDFTQEGKKL
+573 GLPQDFTQEGRKL

-614 TKTATSSIDKTT
+614 TKTATASIDKTT

-648 VLRSVRSQADTST
+648 VLRSVRSQADAST

-685 TATDSIHSAVKD
+685 TATNSIHSAVKD

-706 NVLNIDTSADLQ
+706 NVLNIDTSAELQ
-718 SVTSSMNPAPSSL
+718 SVTSSMNPSPSSL
-731 QFILRTEEISVDDDK
+731 QFILRTKEISVDDDK
-746 DNGISDQ
+746 DSGVSDQ

-766 VFKKLFTAIVGVFAS
+766 VFKKLFTAITSVFAS

>member
-80 DEPTLKEGS
+80 DEPTLKEDS

-102 YECIPSDTVNIQMP
+102 YECIPNDTVNIQMP

-126 GVPVEAAQCAGASGT
+126 GVPVEADQCAGASGT
-141 IQMDIHAVPNSYASD
+141 IQMDIHAVPNTYASD

-212 DDFESMG
+212 NDFESMG

-267 SSLSSMSNGISG
+267 SSLSSMSSGISG
-279 IDQVRKQLIKDRGTI
+279 IDQVRKQLIKDRGTL

-322 KETLTTLNATT
+322 KETLTALNTTT
-333 SSILTTLEESGEDV
+333 SSILTTLEESGEDIP
-347 AEYQKL
+347 EYQKL
-353 LNNVK
+353 LNDVK

-364 EDLFDDLDDETTDS
+364 EDLFDDLDDETDNS
-378 SWTISQIRSAS
+378 SWTIAQIRSAS

-394 ELDALTKDLKSLSGS
+394 ELNALTQDLKNLSGN
-409 LDDLPDNLDD
+409 LEDLPKNLNDA
-419 EVTDNLTN
+419 VTDNLTD
-427 YVKQMATEAGQTAYK
+427 YVKKMASTASSTVLDTAYK
-442 AAYEQAYEKAYEQAY
+442 KGYAAGKQKAIDDGKTDEAEIE
-457 KQAYDAAIADGLDEE
+457 AIAQQYAEA
-472 TAKQTAQQAAEQT
+472 AKASAASQ
-485 ASSAADTAASSVSST
+485 ASSAASQ
-500 AASTAQASA
+500 AQASA

-521 GIKDGS
+521 GIKSGS
-527 DDVTTD
+527 SAVTSD
-533 MKSMTK
+533 MQTMTK
-539 QLEKVTKEM
+539 QLKSVTEKM
-548 SNLLD
+548 SGLLD
-553 ATNSM
+553 ATNSL

-567 VFDDYK
+567 VFDEYK
-573 GLPQDFTQEGKKL
+573 GLPQDFTAEGKKL

-614 TKTATSSIDKTT
+614 TKTATASIDKTT

-648 VLRSVRSQADTST
+648 VLRSVRSQADAST
-661 QTTID
+661 QTTIN

-685 TATDSIHSAVKD
+685 TATNSIHSAVKD

-706 NVLNIDTSADLQ
+706 NVLNIDTSADLE
-718 SVTSSMNPAPSSL
+718 SVTSSMNPSPSSL
-731 QFILRTEEISVDDDK
+731 QFILRTEEISVDDD
-746 DNGISDQ
+746 DDDGISDQ

-766 VFKKLFTAIVGVFAS
+766 IFKKLFTAITGVFAS

>member
-20 LPQCAQAAAPTVE
+20 LPQCAYAAAPTVE
-33 TDETVYINMDY
+33 TDEAVYINMDY
-44 YGAPTNTRIVKGVN
+44 YGVPTNTRIVKGVN

-80 DEPTLKEGS
+80 DEPVLKDGS
-89 VYWKLNTDKNRFY
+89 VYWKLDTDKQRFY
-102 YECIPSDTVNIQMP
+102 YECIPNDTVNIQMP

-126 GVPVEAAQCAGASGT
+126 GVPVEADKCAGASGT
-141 IQMDIHAVPNSYASD
+141 IQMDIHAVPNDYASE

-267 SSLSSMSNGISG
+267 GSLSSMSKGISG
-279 IDQVRKQLIKDRGTI
+279 IDEVRKQLIRDRGTI
-294 DPRTDAALN
+294 DPRTDAALA
-303 ALDELT
+303 ALNELT
-309 GKSDSL
+309 GQSDSL
-315 IPELNSA
+315 IPELNTT
-322 KETLTTLNATT
+322 KDTLTSLNATT
-333 SSILTTLEESGEDV
+333 SSILTTLEESGADV

-353 LNNVK
+353 LEQVK

-364 EDLFDDLDDETTDS
+364 EDLFDDLDDETS
-378 SWTISQIRSAS
+378 NGSWNISQVRSAS
-389 EDLQK
+389 ESLSK
-394 ELDALTKDLKSLSGS
+394 ELEALRDDLDKLSKNLNTLPDDLSSKVSDNLENYVAAMTGSAAQSAASAAAQAKYAEIKAAAGPDDDPAEVEARAMAEAEAAGKAAAQGAVKSSEAYSKSL
-409 LDDLPDNLDD
+409 
-419 EVTDNLTN
+419 
-427 YVKQMATEAGQTAYK
+427 
-442 AAYEQAYEKAYEQAY
+442 
-457 KQAYDAAIADGLDEE
+457 
-472 TAKQTAQQAAEQT
+472 
-485 ASSAADTAASSVSST
+485 
-500 AASTAQASA
+500 
-509 YNNAQALAALMT
+509 ALGAVMT
-521 GIKDGS
+521 GINDASKS
-527 DDVTTD
+527 TV
-533 MKSMTK
+533 KSMQSMTSQSVKVVK
-539 QLEKVTKEM
+539 QLTD
-548 SNLLD
+548 LLD
-553 ATNSM
+553 STNSL

-608 ESLDSL
+608 ESLD
-614 TKTATSSIDKTT
+614 TMTTTANSAIDKTT
-626 DLMSSTTK
+626 SLITSTKK
-634 ALSTSYDLMNTANS
+634 ALSTSYDLVNTANS
-648 VLRSVRSQADTST
+648 VLRSVRSQADAST
-661 QTTID
+661 QATID

-685 TATDSIHSAVKD
+685 TATNSIHSAVKD

-706 NVLNIDTSADLQ
+706 NVLNIDTSAELQ
-718 SVTSSMNPAPSSL
+718 SVTSNMNPAPSSL
-731 QFILRTEEISVDDDK
+731 QFILRTKEISVDDDK
-746 DNGISDQ
+746 DSGVSDQ

-766 VFKKLFTAIVGVFAS
+766 VFKKLFTAITSVFAS

>member
-80 DEPTLKEGS
+80 DEPTLKEDS

-102 YECIPSDTVNIQMP
+102 YECIPNDTVNIQMP

-126 GVPVEAAQCAGASGT
+126 GVPVEADQCAGASGT
-141 IQMDIHAVPNSYASD
+141 IQMDIHAVPNTYASD

-212 DDFESMG
+212 NDFESMG

-267 SSLSSMSNGISG
+267 GSLSSMSSGISG
-279 IDQVRKQLIKDRGTI
+279 IDQVRKQLIKDRGTL

-322 KETLTTLNATT
+322 KETLTALNATT
-333 SSILTTLEESGEDV
+333 SSILTTLEESGEDIP
-347 AEYQKL
+347 EYQKL
-353 LNNVK
+353 LNDVK

-364 EDLFDDLDDETTDS
+364 ENLFDDLDDETDNS
-378 SWTISQIRSAS
+378 SWTIAQIRSAS
-389 EDLQK
+389 EDLSK
-394 ELDALTKDLKSLSGS
+394 ELEALTKDLKSLSGS
-409 LDDLPDNLDD
+409 LDDLDLETPVSTELK
-419 EVTDNLTN
+419 N
-427 YVKQMATEAGQTAYK
+427 YV
-442 AAYEQAYEKAYEQAY
+442 
-457 KQAYDAAIADGLDEE
+457 
-472 TAKQTAQQAAEQT
+472 
-485 ASSAADTAASSVSST
+485 SAMTSST
-500 AASTAQASA
+500 AQSAGKDASQKKYLEIMSTITRDMSDEEKAEIEEKAKAEAAKAGEAAGAAAVQSSAA

-521 GIKDGS
+521 GIKSGS
-527 DDVTTD
+527 SAVTSD
-533 MKSMTK
+533 MQSMTK
-539 QLEKVTKEM
+539 QLKSVTEEM
-548 SNLLD
+548 SDLLN
-553 ATNSM
+553 ATNSL

-567 VFDDYK
+567 VFDEYK
-573 GLPQDFTQEGKKL
+573 GLPQDFTAEGKKL

-614 TKTATSSIDKTT
+614 TKTATASIDKTT

-648 VLRSVRSQADTST
+648 VLRSVRSQADAST

-685 TATDSIHSAVKD
+685 TATNSIHSAVKD

-706 NVLNIDTSADLQ
+706 NVLNIDTSADLE
-718 SVTSSMNPAPSSL
+718 SVTSSMNPSPSSL
-731 QFILRTEEISVDDDK
+731 QFILRTEEISVDDD
-746 DNGISDQ
+746 DDDGISDQ

-758 GVFARICN
+758 GVFSRICN
-766 VFKKLFTAIVGVFAS
+766 IFKKLFTAITGVFAS

>member
-80 DEPTLKEGS
+80 DEPTLKDGS
-89 VYWKLNTDKNRFY
+89 VYWKLDTDKNRFY
-102 YECIPSDTVNIQMP
+102 YECIPNDTVNIQMP

-126 GVPVEAAQCAGASGT
+126 GVPVEADQCAGASGT
-141 IQMDIHAVPNSYASD
+141 IQMDIHAVPNTYASD

-212 DDFESMG
+212 NDFESMG

-267 SSLSSMSNGISG
+267 SSLSSMSSGISG
-279 IDQVRKQLIKDRGTI
+279 IDQVRKQLIKDRGTL

-315 IPELNSA
+315 IPELNTT
-322 KETLTTLNATT
+322 KDTLTSLNATT
-333 SSILTTLEESGEDV
+333 SSILTTLEESGEDIP
-347 AEYQKL
+347 EYQKL
-353 LNNVK
+353 LNDVK

-364 EDLFDDLDDETTDS
+364 EDLFDDLDDETDNS
-378 SWTISQIRSAS
+378 SWTIAQIRSAS

-394 ELDALTKDLKSLSGS
+394 ELNALTEDLRNLSDSLE
-409 LDDLPDNLDD
+409 NLDL
-419 EVTDNLTN
+419 ETPVSIELAN
-427 YVKQMATEAGQTAYK
+427 YVKKMATEAGTTA
-442 AAYEQAYEKAYEQAY
+442 ADTAS
-457 KQAYDAAIADGLDEE
+457 KQAYDKAIDSGMSKEDAAA
-472 TAKQTAQQAAEQT
+472 AAAAAAESA
-485 ASSAADTAASSVSST
+485 ASSAASS
-500 AASTAQASA
+500 AKASA

-521 GIKDGS
+521 GIKNGS
-527 DDVTTD
+527 SDVTSK

-539 QLEKVTKEM
+539 QLESVTKEM
-548 SNLLD
+548 SDLLN
-553 ATNSM
+553 ATNSL

-567 VFDDYK
+567 VFDEYK
-573 GLPQDFTQEGKKL
+573 GLPQDFTAEGKKL

-593 LDRVNKMLAD
+593 LDRVTKLLAD
-603 IPALR
+603 LPALR
-608 ESLDSL
+608 ESLD
-614 TKTATSSIDKTT
+614 TMTTTANSAIDKTT
-626 DLMSSTTK
+626 SLITSTKK
-634 ALSTSYDLMNTANS
+634 ALSTSYDLVNTANS
-648 VLRSVRSQADTST
+648 VLRSVRSQADAST
-661 QTTID
+661 QAPID

-706 NVLNIDTSADLQ
+706 NVLNIDTSADLE
-718 SVTSSMNPAPSSL
+718 SVTSSMNPSPSSL
-731 QFILRTEEISVDDDK
+731 QFILRTEEISVDDD
-746 DNGISDQ
+746 DDDGTSDQ

-766 VFKKLFTAIVGVFAS
+766 IFKKLFTAITGVFAS

>member
-80 DEPTLKEGS
+80 DEPTLKEDS

-102 YECIPSDTVNIQMP
+102 YECIPNDTVNIQMP

-126 GVPVEAAQCAGASGT
+126 GVPVEADQCAGASGT
-141 IQMDIHAVPNSYASD
+141 IQMDIHAVPNTYASD

-212 DDFESMG
+212 NDFESMG

-267 SSLSSMSNGISG
+267 SSLSSMSSGISG
-279 IDQVRKQLIKDRGTI
+279 IDQVRKQLIKDRGTL

-322 KETLTTLNATT
+322 KETLTALNATT
-333 SSILTTLEESGEDV
+333 SSILTTLEESGEDIP
-347 AEYQKL
+347 EYQKL
-353 LNNVK
+353 LNGVK

-364 EDLFDDLDDETTDS
+364 EDLFDDLDDETDNS
-378 SWTISQIRSAS
+378 SWTIARIRSAS

-394 ELDALTKDLKSLSGS
+394 ELNALTDDLKSLSGS
-409 LDDLPDNLDD
+409 LDDLDLETPVSTELK
-419 EVTDNLTN
+419 N
-427 YVKQMATEAGQTAYK
+427 YV
-442 AAYEQAYEKAYEQAY
+442 
-457 KQAYDAAIADGLDEE
+457 
-472 TAKQTAQQAAEQT
+472 
-485 ASSAADTAASSVSST
+485 SAMTSST
-500 AASTAQASA
+500 AQSAGKDASQQKYLEIITDDMSDEEKAKIEEKAKAEAAKAGEAAGAAAVQSSAA

-521 GIKDGS
+521 GIKSGS
-527 DDVTTD
+527 SAVTSD
-533 MKSMTK
+533 MQSMTK
-539 QLEKVTKEM
+539 QLESVTKEM
-548 SNLLD
+548 SGLLD
-553 ATNSM
+553 ATNSL

-567 VFDDYK
+567 VFDEYK
-573 GLPQDFTQEGKKL
+573 GLPQDFTAEGKKL

-614 TKTATSSIDKTT
+614 TKTATASIDKTT

-648 VLRSVRSQADTST
+648 VLRSVRSQADAST

-685 TATDSIHSAVKD
+685 TATNSIHSAVKD

-706 NVLNIDTSADLQ
+706 NVLNIDTSADLE
-718 SVTSSMNPAPSSL
+718 SVTSSMNPSPSSL
-731 QFILRTEEISVDDDK
+731 QFILRTEEISVDDD
-746 DNGISDQ
+746 DDDGISDQ

-766 VFKKLFTAIVGVFAS
+766 IFKKLFTAITGVFAS

>member
-80 DEPTLKEGS
+80 DEPTLKEDS

-102 YECIPSDTVNIQMP
+102 YECIPNDTVNIQMP

-126 GVPVEAAQCAGASGT
+126 GVPVEADQCAGASGT
-141 IQMDIHAVPNSYASD
+141 IQMDIHAVPNTYASD

-212 DDFESMG
+212 NDFESMG

-267 SSLSSMSNGISG
+267 SSLSSMSSGISG
-279 IDQVRKQLIKDRGTI
+279 IDQVRKQLIKDRGTL

-322 KETLTTLNATT
+322 KETLTALNATT
-333 SSILTTLEESGEDV
+333 SSILTTLEESGEDIP
-347 AEYQKL
+347 EYQKL
-353 LNNVK
+353 LNDVK

-364 EDLFDDLDDETTDS
+364 EDLFDDLDDETDNS
-378 SWTISQIRSAS
+378 SWTIAQIRSAS
-389 EDLQK
+389 EDLSK
-394 ELDALTKDLKSLSGS
+394 ELEALTKDLKSLSGS
-409 LDDLPDNLDD
+409 LDDLPKDLNN
-419 EVTDNLTN
+419 EVTTELTN
-427 YVKQMATEAGQTAYK
+427 YVKKMASTASSTVTETVRQ
-442 AAYEQAYEKAYEQAY
+442 QAYEKAMEQLQPAIDAGQMTEEDA
-457 KQAYDAAIADGLDEE
+457 KAKANEIADAAASSSD
-472 TAKQTAQQAAEQT
+472 ASAA
-485 ASSAADTAASSVSST
+485 ASSAASQ
-500 AASTAQASA
+500 AQASA

-521 GIKDGS
+521 GIKSGS
-527 DDVTTD
+527 SAVTSD
-533 MKSMTK
+533 MQSMTK
-539 QLEKVTKEM
+539 QLKSVTEKM
-548 SNLLD
+548 SGLLD
-553 ATNSM
+553 ATNSL

-567 VFDDYK
+567 VFDEYK
-573 GLPQDFTQEGKKL
+573 GLPQDFTQEGRKL

-614 TKTATSSIDKTT
+614 TKTATASIDKTT

-648 VLRSVRSQADTST
+648 VLRSVRSQADAST

-685 TATDSIHSAVKD
+685 TATNSIHSAVKD

-706 NVLNIDTSADLQ
+706 NVLNIDTSADLE
-718 SVTSSMNPAPSSL
+718 SVTSSMNPSPSSL
-731 QFILRTEEISVDDDK
+731 QFILRTEEISVDDD
-746 DNGISDQ
+746 DDDGISDQ
-753 DAADE
+753 DAANE

-766 VFKKLFTAIVGVFAS
+766 IFKKLFTAITGVFAS

>member
-80 DEPTLKEGS
+80 DEPTLKEDS

-102 YECIPSDTVNIQMP
+102 YECIPNDTVNIQMP

-126 GVPVEAAQCAGASGT
+126 GVPVEADQCAGASGT
-141 IQMDIHAVPNSYASD
+141 IQMDIHAVPNTYASD

-212 DDFESMG
+212 NDFESMG

-267 SSLSSMSNGISG
+267 SSLSSMSSGISG
-279 IDQVRKQLIKDRGTI
+279 IDQVRKQLIKDRGTL

-322 KETLTTLNATT
+322 KETLTALNATT
-333 SSILTTLEESGEDV
+333 SSILTTLEESGEDIP
-347 AEYQKL
+347 EYQKL
-353 LNNVK
+353 LNDVK

-364 EDLFDDLDDETTDS
+364 EDLFDDLDDETDNS
-378 SWTISQIRSAS
+378 SWTIAQIRSAS
-389 EDLQK
+389 EDLSK
-394 ELDALTKDLKSLSGS
+394 ELEALRKDLSSLS
-409 LDDLPDNLDD
+409 DNL
-419 EVTDNLTN
+419 ENLDLETPVSTELKK
-427 YVKQMATEAGQTAYK
+427 YV
-442 AAYEQAYEKAYEQAY
+442 
-457 KQAYDAAIADGLDEE
+457 
-472 TAKQTAQQAAEQT
+472 
-485 ASSAADTAASSVSST
+485 SAMTSST
-500 AASTAQASA
+500 AQSAGKDASQQKYLEIMSTITRDMSDEEKAKIEEKAKAEAAKAGEAAGAAAVQSSAA

-521 GIKDGS
+521 GIKSGS
-527 DDVTTD
+527 SAVTSD
-533 MKSMTK
+533 MQSMTK
-539 QLEKVTKEM
+539 QLESVTKEM
-548 SNLLD
+548 SDLLN
-553 ATNSM
+553 ATNSL
-558 LKDLEDIAD
+558 LKNLEDIAD
-567 VFDDYK
+567 VFDEYK

-614 TKTATSSIDKTT
+614 TKTATASIDKTT

-634 ALSTSYDLMNTANS
+634 ALSTSYDLMNTANR
-648 VLRSVRSQADTST
+648 VLRSVRSQADAST

-685 TATDSIHSAVKD
+685 TATNSIHSAVKD

-706 NVLNIDTSADLQ
+706 NVLNIDTSADLE
-718 SVTSSMNPAPSSL
+718 SVTSSMNPSPSSL
-731 QFILRTEEISVDDDK
+731 QFILRTEEISVDDD
-746 DNGISDQ
+746 DDDGISDQ

-766 VFKKLFTAIVGVFAS
+766 IFKKLFTAITGVFTS

>member
-80 DEPTLKEGS
+80 DEPTLKEDS

-102 YECIPSDTVNIQMP
+102 YECIPNDTVNIQMP

-126 GVPVEAAQCAGASGT
+126 GVPVEADQCAGASGT
-141 IQMDIHAVPNSYASD
+141 IQMDIHTVPNTYASD

-212 DDFESMG
+212 NDFESMG

-267 SSLSSMSNGISG
+267 SSLSSMSSGISG
-279 IDQVRKQLIKDRGTI
+279 IDQVRKQLIKDRGTL

-322 KETLTTLNATT
+322 KETLTALNATT
-333 SSILTTLEESGEDV
+333 SSILTTLEESGEDIP
-347 AEYQKL
+347 EYQKL
-353 LNNVK
+353 LNDVK

-364 EDLFDDLDDETTDS
+364 EDLFDDLDDETDNS
-378 SWTISQIRSAS
+378 SWTIAQIRSAS
-389 EDLQK
+389 EDLSK
-394 ELDALTKDLKSLSGS
+394 ELEALTKDLKSLSGS
-409 LDDLPDNLDD
+409 LDDLPKDLNN
-419 EVTDNLTN
+419 EVTTELTN
-427 YVKQMATEAGQTAYK
+427 YVKKMASTASSTVTETVRQ
-442 AAYEQAYEKAYEQAY
+442 QAYEKAMEQLQPAIDAGQMTEEDA
-457 KQAYDAAIADGLDEE
+457 KAKANEIADAAASSSD
-472 TAKQTAQQAAEQT
+472 ASAA
-485 ASSAADTAASSVSST
+485 ASSAASQ
-500 AASTAQASA
+500 AQASA

-521 GIKDGS
+521 GIKSGS
-527 DDVTTD
+527 SAVTSD
-533 MKSMTK
+533 MQSMTK
-539 QLEKVTKEM
+539 QLKSVTEKM
-548 SNLLD
+548 SGLLD
-553 ATNSM
+553 ATNSL

-567 VFDDYK
+567 VFDEYK
-573 GLPQDFTQEGKKL
+573 GLPQDFTQEGRKL

-614 TKTATSSIDKTT
+614 TKTATASIDKTT

-648 VLRSVRSQADTST
+648 VLRSVRSQADAST

-685 TATDSIHSAVKD
+685 TATNSIHSAVKD

-706 NVLNIDTSADLQ
+706 NVLNIDTSSDLE
-718 SVTSSMNPAPSSL
+718 SVTSSMNPSPSSL
-731 QFILRTEEISVDDDK
+731 QFILRTEEISVDDD
-746 DNGISDQ
+746 DDDGISDQ

-766 VFKKLFTAIVGVFAS
+766 IFKKLFTAITGVFAS

>member
-80 DEPTLKEGS
+80 DEPTLKDGS
-89 VYWKLNTDKNRFY
+89 VYWKLDTDKNRFY
-102 YECIPSDTVNIQMP
+102 YECIPNDTVNIQMP

-126 GVPVEAAQCAGASGT
+126 GVPVEADQCAGASGT
-141 IQMDIHAVPNSYASD
+141 IQMDIHAVPNTYASD

-212 DDFESMG
+212 NDFESMG

-267 SSLSSMSNGISG
+267 GSLSSMSSGISG
-279 IDQVRKQLIKDRGTI
+279 IDQVRKQLIKDRGTL

-322 KETLTTLNATT
+322 KETLTALNATT
-333 SSILTTLEESGEDV
+333 SSILTTLEESGKDIP
-347 AEYQKL
+347 EYQKL
-353 LNNVK
+353 LTDVK
-358 TSLGNL
+358 TSLGNR
-364 EDLFDDLDDETTDS
+364 EDLFDDLDDETDNS
-378 SWTISQIRSAS
+378 SWTIARIRSAS

-394 ELDALTKDLKSLSGS
+394 ELGALQDDFEKLSKNLKTLP
-409 LDDLPDNLDD
+409 DDLDKQ
-419 EVTDNLTN
+419 VTTELTN
-427 YVKQMATEAGQTAYK
+427 YVKKMASTASSTVTETVRQ
-442 AAYEQAYEKAYEQAY
+442 QAYEKAMEQFQPAIDAGQMTEEDA
-457 KQAYDAAIADGLDEE
+457 KAKANKIADAAASSSD
-472 TAKQTAQQAAEQT
+472 ASAA
-485 ASSAADTAASSVSST
+485 ASSAASQ
-500 AASTAQASA
+500 AQASA

-521 GIKDGS
+521 GIKSGS
-527 DDVTTD
+527 SAVTSD
-533 MKSMTK
+533 MQSMTK
-539 QLEKVTKEM
+539 QLKSLTEKM
-548 SNLLD
+548 SGLLD
-553 ATNSM
+553 ATNSL

-567 VFDDYK
+567 VFDEYK

-626 DLMSSTTK
+626 DLMNSTKK
-634 ALSTSYDLMNTANS
+634 ALSTSYDLVNTANS
-648 VLRSVRSQADTST
+648 VLRSVRSQADAST
-661 QTTID
+661 QATID

-706 NVLNIDTSADLQ
+706 NVLNIDTSADLE
-718 SVTSSMNPAPSSL
+718 SVTSSMNPSPSSL
-731 QFILRTEEISVDDDK
+731 QFILRTEEISVDDD
-746 DNGISDQ
+746 DDDGTSDQ

-766 VFKKLFTAIVGVFAS
+766 IFKKLFTAITGVFAS